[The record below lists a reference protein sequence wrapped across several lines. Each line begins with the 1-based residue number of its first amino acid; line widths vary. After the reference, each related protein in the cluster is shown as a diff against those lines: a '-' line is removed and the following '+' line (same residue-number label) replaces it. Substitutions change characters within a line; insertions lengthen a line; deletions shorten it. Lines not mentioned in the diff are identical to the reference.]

1 MTIFLQTLKAQ
12 HFLDNIHIT
21 IAQIGS
27 RKISGADDYSSQSWG
42 IFAPN
47 LTIYGFEADA
57 DECKRMNQNLKE
69 RNIRHQEKHIPIALS
84 NTQGKSQLY
93 VTKDK
98 ACSSLYEPNHSYVSR
113 FRSSLPEFLTLD
125 YVSEIET
132 TTLDSF
138 CASEL
143 IDTIDF
149 LQVDVQGAELNIF
162 QGAQQIIKNSTLAI
176 QTEVEFAPIY
186 KNQPLFADVD
196 NHLRQQGF
204 FLQGFKGLHCISKKS
219 FPVEIKAGVP
229 QYLAAQMLWG
239 DAFYFQDL
247 IGQSSPVS
255 PEKLLK
261 QACIADILY
270 FPDYALELLEYL
282 TVNYGSNPQYNFTEV
297 INIGLSI
304 LKGNTSNNMA
314 ELTIPQP
321 NIPNQ
326 GSAAQHKLKI
336 GYVSPDF
343 KRHPVGKF
351 IAPIIKHHDRQKFE
365 IYCYGEIRK
374 VDEITEEI
382 QSSCDHWRSTL
393 GLTDAEVI
401 EQIKQDQIDILIDLA
416 GHTEDNRLPIFFSK
430 PAPIQASYLGYFAT
444 TGIPTIDYWIT
455 DHHLHPVDTEEKTS
469 ETIWRLPR
477 CYVAYQPSPEAL
489 EVNPLPALSSE
500 YITFGCLNNFSKLN
514 PFLLSLW
521 AKILQALPQS
531 RLILKSHYHNLDD
544 TEEKQSVELFLQEQG
559 LNLEQVELIDSPT
572 LAEDYFALY
581 HRIDIHLD
589 TFPYNGCT
597 TTCDALWMGVPVLT
611 LAGDRKIQRMGNS
624 LLQAIGLGDWIAHS
638 PEEYVNKA
646 ITFAQDLEA
655 IASLRTS
662 LRERFQ
668 HSELGDIQ
676 GLTLALEACFQSLVN
691 STLAA
696 QVDRFEDEFDNP
708 HENLNKIALPIP
720 PKITSAISDT
730 SIIDLLKKARADD
743 FSARF
748 REIIS
753 DPLNLVIKRDTRA
766 GIVDGNFVYLHNGI
780 KVPFKGQDAYY
791 GDFSSILV
799 MNRGVHE
806 PLEEFVFQQVLKR
819 LSVAPNMLELGAYW
833 GHYSMWLKILHPNAT
848 VILVEPESQNIKVGK
863 KNFKLNGIEGQF
875 LQNFVGKGYFSVDKY
890 LRDNYIKKLSILH
903 SDIQGY
909 EVEMLSDCSFSL
921 SNANIDYL
929 FISTHSQDL
938 HYEVIQKLKHFSYR
952 VEVSSDFD
960 QTTSYDGFIFASSP
974 LVSPVFTNFTPMS
987 RLEIIKSSPENLI
1000 DYLNALRNVETQS
1013 PLNYYSQYVQKNC
1026 PQMTSEDC
1034 DQLLAFADN
1043 TNWNQPTTLREWNNV
1058 AVIMLI
1064 EAEETQDIAFRKQLL
1079 NNAIAV
1085 LEQGKAHP
1093 LAAVHLALIY
1103 SLIGDYSKAYVLAY
1117 SVFVGI
1123 LDPAFRKTASNKG
1136 LVYLPSTARTLLNKA
1151 EYLEKILAAEN
1162 CYEQILFLCAEVLN
1176 LSQPYFYNAS
1186 GQDTLQL
1193 ISQSLATSPIV
1204 QLQLGIA
1211 RFCGQKWDGI
1221 FYLLKAHQIN
1231 PNYAPSI
1238 QALYLAYRNLPE
1250 AKAAEYWLQ
1259 QGVTHF
1265 NPNSPDVGEWI
1276 WTQARPENPFTYVPY
1291 DNLILTVEANL
1302 KSITTAVL
1310 LAQGDWFEAEM
1321 ELWRTQIRPDMTVID
1336 VGANVGVY
1344 TFSAAQRVGETGKV
1358 IAIEP
1363 FKACVNCLQETSRIN
1378 QLPWVKIYEAA
1389 ASDHC
1394 GSAKLSLHNASELNE
1409 VISDNS
1415 PNYDLANTVTI
1426 QCLTLDSLIETE
1438 NLTRVDWLKID
1449 AEGHEIKVL
1458 QGAERLLTE
1467 FKPNIIYENIAGA
1480 HGSNGAIMEYIQA
1493 KGYQVYSYR
1502 PYIQELVPVTDAN
1515 QLNSQLNLIA
1525 VYNPNK

>member
-84 NTQGKSQLY
+84 NIQGKSQLY
-93 VTKDK
+93 VTKEK
-98 ACSSLYEPNHSYVSR
+98 MCSSLYEPNHSYVSR
-113 FRSSLPEFLTLD
+113 FRNFLPEFLTLD

-196 NHLRQQGF
+196 SHLRQQGF
-204 FLQGFKGLHCISKKS
+204 FLQELKELVWISKKS
-219 FPVEIKAGVP
+219 FPGLGYNKTSLPPELKAGVP
-229 QYLAAQMLWG
+229 QHFSGQLLWG

-304 LKGNTSNNMA
+304 LRGNTSNNIT
-314 ELTIPQP
+314 ELTIPQS

-351 IAPIIKHHDRQKFE
+351 IAPIIKHHDHQKFE

-416 GHTEDNRLPIFFSK
+416 GHTDDNRLPIFFSK

-544 TEEKQSVELFLQEQG
+544 PEEKQSVELFLQEQG
-559 LNLEQVELIDSPT
+559 FNLEQVELIDSPT

-655 IASLRTS
+655 IAQLRTS

-668 HSELGDIQ
+668 KSQLGDIE
-676 GLTLALEACFQSLVN
+676 GLTLALENAYQQMWKKLE
-691 STLAA
+691 
-696 QVDRFEDEFDNP
+696 QE
-708 HENLNKIALPIP
+708 KI
-720 PKITSAISDT
+720 
-730 SIIDLLKKARADD
+730 
-743 FSARF
+743 
-748 REIIS
+748 
-753 DPLNLVIKRDTRA
+753 
-766 GIVDGNFVYLHNGI
+766 
-780 KVPFKGQDAYY
+780 Q
-791 GDFSSILV
+791 
-799 MNRGVHE
+799 
-806 PLEEFVFQQVLKR
+806 PLESGDQQISAMR
-819 LSVAPNMLELGAYW
+819 
-833 GHYSMWLKILHPNAT
+833 
-848 VILVEPESQNIKVGK
+848 SQ
-863 KNFKLNGIEGQF
+863 
-875 LQNFVGKGYFSVDKY
+875 
-890 LRDNYIKKLSILH
+890 
-903 SDIQGY
+903 
-909 EVEMLSDCSFSL
+909 
-921 SNANIDYL
+921 
-929 FISTHSQDL
+929 T
-938 HYEVIQKLKHFSYR
+938 
-952 VEVSSDFD
+952 
-960 QTTSYDGFIFASSP
+960 
-974 LVSPVFTNFTPMS
+974 
-987 RLEIIKSSPENLI
+987 
-1000 DYLNALRNVETQS
+1000 ETQS

-1026 PQMTSEDC
+1026 PQMTSEAC

-1310 LAQGDWFEAEM
+1310 LAQKDWFEAEM

-1389 ASDHC
+1389 ASDYC

-1480 HGSNGAIMEYIQA
+1480 HGSNGAIMQYIQA

>member
-27 RKISGADDYSSQSWG
+27 RKSSEADDYSSQSWG

-84 NTQGKSQLY
+84 NIQGKSQLY
-93 VTKDK
+93 VTKEK
-98 ACSSLYEPNHSYVSR
+98 MCSSLYEPNHSYVSR
-113 FRSSLPEFLTLD
+113 FRNFLPEFLTLD

-196 NHLRQQGF
+196 SHLRQQGF

-219 FPVEIKAGVP
+219 FPVEIKAGIP
-229 QYLAAQMLWG
+229 QYLSGQLLWS

-247 IGQSSPVS
+247 LSQPSSVS

-304 LKGNTSNNMA
+304 LRGNTSNNIA
-314 ELTIPQP
+314 ELTIPQS

-343 KRHPVGKF
+343 KLHPVGKF
-351 IAPIIKHHDRQKFE
+351 IAPIIKHHDHQKFE
-365 IYCYGEIRK
+365 IYCYGEIKK

-416 GHTEDNRLPIFFSK
+416 GHTDDNRLPIFFSK

-455 DHHLHPVDTEEKTS
+455 DHHLHPVDTEEKTR

-544 TEEKQSVELFLQEQG
+544 PEEKQSVELFLQEQG
-559 LNLEQVELIDSPT
+559 FNLEQVELIDSPT

-655 IASLRTS
+655 IAQLRTS

-668 HSELGDIQ
+668 KSQLGDIE
-676 GLTLALEACFQSLVN
+676 GLTLALENAYQQMWKKLE
-691 STLAA
+691 
-696 QVDRFEDEFDNP
+696 QE
-708 HENLNKIALPIP
+708 KI
-720 PKITSAISDT
+720 
-730 SIIDLLKKARADD
+730 
-743 FSARF
+743 
-748 REIIS
+748 
-753 DPLNLVIKRDTRA
+753 
-766 GIVDGNFVYLHNGI
+766 
-780 KVPFKGQDAYY
+780 Q
-791 GDFSSILV
+791 
-799 MNRGVHE
+799 
-806 PLEEFVFQQVLKR
+806 PLESGDQQISAMR
-819 LSVAPNMLELGAYW
+819 
-833 GHYSMWLKILHPNAT
+833 
-848 VILVEPESQNIKVGK
+848 SQ
-863 KNFKLNGIEGQF
+863 
-875 LQNFVGKGYFSVDKY
+875 
-890 LRDNYIKKLSILH
+890 
-903 SDIQGY
+903 
-909 EVEMLSDCSFSL
+909 
-921 SNANIDYL
+921 
-929 FISTHSQDL
+929 T
-938 HYEVIQKLKHFSYR
+938 
-952 VEVSSDFD
+952 
-960 QTTSYDGFIFASSP
+960 
-974 LVSPVFTNFTPMS
+974 
-987 RLEIIKSSPENLI
+987 
-1000 DYLNALRNVETQS
+1000 ETQS

-1310 LAQGDWFEAEM
+1310 LAQKDWFEAEM

-1415 PNYDLANTVTI
+1415 PSSDSANTVTI

>member
-27 RKISGADDYSSQSWG
+27 RKLSGADDYSSQSWG

-93 VTKDK
+93 VTKEK
-98 ACSSLYEPNHSYVSR
+98 MCSSLYEPNHSYVSR
-113 FRSSLPEFLTLD
+113 FTNFLPEFLTLD

-196 NHLRQQGF
+196 SHLRQQGF
-204 FLQGFKGLHCISKKS
+204 FLQELKELVWISKKS
-219 FPVEIKAGVP
+219 FPGLGYNKSSLPPELKAGVP
-229 QYLAAQMLWG
+229 QHFSGQLLWS

-247 IGQSSPVS
+247 LSQPSPVS

-304 LKGNTSNNMA
+304 LRGNTSNNIT
-314 ELTIPQP
+314 ELTIPQS

-351 IAPIIKHHDRQKFE
+351 IAPIIKHHDHQKFE

-401 EQIKQDQIDILIDLA
+401 EQIKQDRIDILIDLA
-416 GHTEDNRLPIFFSK
+416 GHTDDNRLPIFFSK

-544 TEEKQSVELFLQEQG
+544 PEEKQSVELFLQEQG
-559 LNLEQVELIDSPT
+559 FNLEQVELIDSPT

-624 LLQAIGLGDWIAHS
+624 LLQAIGLEDWIAHS

-655 IASLRTS
+655 IAQLRTS

-668 HSELGDIQ
+668 KSQLGDIE
-676 GLTLALEACFQSLVN
+676 GLTLALENAYQQMWKKLE
-691 STLAA
+691 
-696 QVDRFEDEFDNP
+696 QE
-708 HENLNKIALPIP
+708 KI
-720 PKITSAISDT
+720 
-730 SIIDLLKKARADD
+730 
-743 FSARF
+743 
-748 REIIS
+748 
-753 DPLNLVIKRDTRA
+753 
-766 GIVDGNFVYLHNGI
+766 
-780 KVPFKGQDAYY
+780 Q
-791 GDFSSILV
+791 
-799 MNRGVHE
+799 
-806 PLEEFVFQQVLKR
+806 PLESGDQQISAMR
-819 LSVAPNMLELGAYW
+819 
-833 GHYSMWLKILHPNAT
+833 
-848 VILVEPESQNIKVGK
+848 SQ
-863 KNFKLNGIEGQF
+863 
-875 LQNFVGKGYFSVDKY
+875 
-890 LRDNYIKKLSILH
+890 
-903 SDIQGY
+903 
-909 EVEMLSDCSFSL
+909 
-921 SNANIDYL
+921 
-929 FISTHSQDL
+929 T
-938 HYEVIQKLKHFSYR
+938 
-952 VEVSSDFD
+952 
-960 QTTSYDGFIFASSP
+960 
-974 LVSPVFTNFTPMS
+974 
-987 RLEIIKSSPENLI
+987 
-1000 DYLNALRNVETQS
+1000 ETQS

-1026 PQMTSEDC
+1026 PQMTSEAC

-1276 WTQARPENPFTYVPY
+1276 WTQVKPENPFTYVPY

-1389 ASDHC
+1389 ASDYC

>member
-69 RNIRHQEKHIPIALS
+69 RNISHQEKHIPIALS

-98 ACSSLYEPNHSYVSR
+98 ACSSLYEPNGNYASR
-113 FRSSLPEFLTLD
+113 FRSPLPEFLTLD
-125 YVSEIET
+125 YISEIET

-143 IDTIDF
+143 VDSIDF

-196 NHLRQQGF
+196 SHLRQQGF
-204 FLQGFKGLHCISKKS
+204 FLQELKELVWMSKKS
-219 FPVEIKAGVP
+219 FPGLGYNKTSLPPELKAGVP
-229 QYLAAQMLWG
+229 QHFSGQPLWG

-247 IGQSSPVS
+247 LSQPSPVS

-282 TVNYGSNPQYNFTEV
+282 TLNYGSNPQYNFTEV

-314 ELTIPQP
+314 ELTIPQS

-351 IAPIIKHHDRQKFE
+351 IAPIIKHHDHQKFE
-365 IYCYGEIRK
+365 IYCYGEIQK

-382 QSSCDHWRSTL
+382 KASCDHWRSTL

-416 GHTEDNRLPIFFSK
+416 GHTDDNRLPIFFSK

-455 DHHLHPVDTEEKTS
+455 DHHLHPLDTEEKTS

-544 TEEKQSVELFLQEQG
+544 PEEKQSVELFLQEQG
-559 LNLEQVELIDSPT
+559 FNLEQVELIDSPT

-655 IASLRTS
+655 IAQLRTS

-668 HSELGDIQ
+668 KSQLGDIE
-676 GLTLALEACFQSLVN
+676 GLTLALENAYQQMWKKLE
-691 STLAA
+691 
-696 QVDRFEDEFDNP
+696 QE
-708 HENLNKIALPIP
+708 KI
-720 PKITSAISDT
+720 
-730 SIIDLLKKARADD
+730 
-743 FSARF
+743 
-748 REIIS
+748 
-753 DPLNLVIKRDTRA
+753 
-766 GIVDGNFVYLHNGI
+766 
-780 KVPFKGQDAYY
+780 Q
-791 GDFSSILV
+791 
-799 MNRGVHE
+799 
-806 PLEEFVFQQVLKR
+806 PLESGDQQISAMR
-819 LSVAPNMLELGAYW
+819 
-833 GHYSMWLKILHPNAT
+833 
-848 VILVEPESQNIKVGK
+848 SQ
-863 KNFKLNGIEGQF
+863 
-875 LQNFVGKGYFSVDKY
+875 
-890 LRDNYIKKLSILH
+890 
-903 SDIQGY
+903 
-909 EVEMLSDCSFSL
+909 
-921 SNANIDYL
+921 
-929 FISTHSQDL
+929 T
-938 HYEVIQKLKHFSYR
+938 
-952 VEVSSDFD
+952 
-960 QTTSYDGFIFASSP
+960 
-974 LVSPVFTNFTPMS
+974 
-987 RLEIIKSSPENLI
+987 
-1000 DYLNALRNVETQS
+1000 ETQS

-1026 PQMTSEDC
+1026 PQITSEDC

-1415 PNYDLANTVTI
+1415 PSSDSANTVTI

>member
-27 RKISGADDYSSQSWG
+27 RKLSGADDYSSQSWG

-69 RNIRHQEKHIPIALS
+69 RNIRHQEKHIPLALS

-93 VTKDK
+93 VTKEK
-98 ACSSLYEPNHSYVSR
+98 MCSSLYEPNHSYVSR
-113 FRSSLPEFLTLD
+113 FPNFLPEFLTLD
-125 YVSEIET
+125 YISEIET

-143 IDTIDF
+143 VDSIDF

-219 FPVEIKAGVP
+219 FPVEIKAGIP
-229 QYLAAQMLWG
+229 QYLSGQLLWS

-247 IGQSSPVS
+247 LSQPSSVS

-304 LKGNTSNNMA
+304 LRGNTSNNIA

-321 NIPNQ
+321 NIPKPA
-326 GSAAQHKLKI
+326 SAAQHKLKI

-544 TEEKQSVELFLQEQG
+544 PEEKQSVELFLQEQG
-559 LNLEQVELIDSPT
+559 FNLEQVELIDSPT

-655 IASLRTS
+655 IAQLRTS

-668 HSELGDIQ
+668 KSQLGDIE
-676 GLTLALEACFQSLVN
+676 GLTLALENAYQQMWKKLE
-691 STLAA
+691 
-696 QVDRFEDEFDNP
+696 QE
-708 HENLNKIALPIP
+708 KI
-720 PKITSAISDT
+720 
-730 SIIDLLKKARADD
+730 
-743 FSARF
+743 
-748 REIIS
+748 
-753 DPLNLVIKRDTRA
+753 
-766 GIVDGNFVYLHNGI
+766 
-780 KVPFKGQDAYY
+780 Q
-791 GDFSSILV
+791 
-799 MNRGVHE
+799 
-806 PLEEFVFQQVLKR
+806 PLESGDQQISAMR
-819 LSVAPNMLELGAYW
+819 
-833 GHYSMWLKILHPNAT
+833 
-848 VILVEPESQNIKVGK
+848 SQ
-863 KNFKLNGIEGQF
+863 
-875 LQNFVGKGYFSVDKY
+875 
-890 LRDNYIKKLSILH
+890 
-903 SDIQGY
+903 
-909 EVEMLSDCSFSL
+909 
-921 SNANIDYL
+921 
-929 FISTHSQDL
+929 T
-938 HYEVIQKLKHFSYR
+938 
-952 VEVSSDFD
+952 
-960 QTTSYDGFIFASSP
+960 
-974 LVSPVFTNFTPMS
+974 
-987 RLEIIKSSPENLI
+987 
-1000 DYLNALRNVETQS
+1000 ETQS

-1026 PQMTSEDC
+1026 PQMTSEAC

-1415 PNYDLANTVTI
+1415 PSSDSANTVTI

>member
-27 RKISGADDYSSQSWG
+27 RKLSGADDYSSQSWG

-93 VTKDK
+93 VTKEK
-98 ACSSLYEPNHSYVSR
+98 MCSSLYEPNHSYVSR
-113 FRSSLPEFLTLD
+113 FPNFLPEFLTLD
-125 YVSEIET
+125 YISEIET

-143 IDTIDF
+143 VDSIDF

-219 FPVEIKAGVP
+219 FPVEIKAGIP
-229 QYLAAQMLWG
+229 QYLSGQLLWS

-247 IGQSSPVS
+247 LSQPSSVS

-304 LKGNTSNNMA
+304 LRGNTSNNIT
-314 ELTIPQP
+314 ELTIPQS

-351 IAPIIKHHDRQKFE
+351 IAPIIKHHDHQKFE
-365 IYCYGEIRK
+365 IYCYGEIKK

-382 QSSCDHWRSTL
+382 KASCDHWRSTL

-416 GHTEDNRLPIFFSK
+416 GHTDDNRLPIFFSK

-544 TEEKQSVELFLQEQG
+544 PEEKQSVELFLQEQG
-559 LNLEQVELIDSPT
+559 FNLEQVELIDSPT

-624 LLQAIGLGDWIAHS
+624 LLQAIGLEDWIAHS

-655 IASLRTS
+655 IAQLRTS

-668 HSELGDIQ
+668 KSQLGDIE
-676 GLTLALEACFQSLVN
+676 GLTLALENAYQQMWKKLE
-691 STLAA
+691 
-696 QVDRFEDEFDNP
+696 QE
-708 HENLNKIALPIP
+708 KI
-720 PKITSAISDT
+720 
-730 SIIDLLKKARADD
+730 
-743 FSARF
+743 
-748 REIIS
+748 
-753 DPLNLVIKRDTRA
+753 
-766 GIVDGNFVYLHNGI
+766 
-780 KVPFKGQDAYY
+780 Q
-791 GDFSSILV
+791 
-799 MNRGVHE
+799 
-806 PLEEFVFQQVLKR
+806 PLESGDQQISAMR
-819 LSVAPNMLELGAYW
+819 
-833 GHYSMWLKILHPNAT
+833 
-848 VILVEPESQNIKVGK
+848 SQ
-863 KNFKLNGIEGQF
+863 
-875 LQNFVGKGYFSVDKY
+875 
-890 LRDNYIKKLSILH
+890 
-903 SDIQGY
+903 
-909 EVEMLSDCSFSL
+909 
-921 SNANIDYL
+921 
-929 FISTHSQDL
+929 T
-938 HYEVIQKLKHFSYR
+938 
-952 VEVSSDFD
+952 
-960 QTTSYDGFIFASSP
+960 
-974 LVSPVFTNFTPMS
+974 
-987 RLEIIKSSPENLI
+987 
-1000 DYLNALRNVETQS
+1000 ETQS

-1026 PQMTSEDC
+1026 PQMTSEAC

-1415 PNYDLANTVTI
+1415 PSSDSANTVTI

-1480 HGSNGAIMEYIQA
+1480 HGSNGAIMQYIQA

>member
-27 RKISGADDYSSQSWG
+27 RKLSGADDYSSQSWG

-93 VTKDK
+93 VTKEK
-98 ACSSLYEPNHSYVSR
+98 MCSSLYEPNHSYVSR
-113 FRSSLPEFLTLD
+113 FPNFLPEFLTLD
-125 YVSEIET
+125 YISEIET

-219 FPVEIKAGVP
+219 FPVEIKAGIP
-229 QYLAAQMLWG
+229 QYLSGQLLWS

-247 IGQSSPVS
+247 LSQPSSVS

-304 LKGNTSNNMA
+304 LRGNTSNNIT
-314 ELTIPQP
+314 ELTIPQS

-351 IAPIIKHHDRQKFE
+351 IAPIIKHHDHQKFE
-365 IYCYGEIRK
+365 IYCYGEIKK

-382 QSSCDHWRSTL
+382 KASCDHWRSTL

-416 GHTEDNRLPIFFSK
+416 GHTDDNRLPIFFSK

-544 TEEKQSVELFLQEQG
+544 PEEKQSVELFLQEQG
-559 LNLEQVELIDSPT
+559 FNLEQVELIDSPT

-655 IASLRTS
+655 IAQLRTS

-668 HSELGDIQ
+668 KSQLGDIE
-676 GLTLALEACFQSLVN
+676 GLTLALENAYQQMWKKLE
-691 STLAA
+691 
-696 QVDRFEDEFDNP
+696 QE
-708 HENLNKIALPIP
+708 KI
-720 PKITSAISDT
+720 
-730 SIIDLLKKARADD
+730 
-743 FSARF
+743 
-748 REIIS
+748 
-753 DPLNLVIKRDTRA
+753 
-766 GIVDGNFVYLHNGI
+766 
-780 KVPFKGQDAYY
+780 Q
-791 GDFSSILV
+791 
-799 MNRGVHE
+799 
-806 PLEEFVFQQVLKR
+806 PLESGDQQISAMR
-819 LSVAPNMLELGAYW
+819 
-833 GHYSMWLKILHPNAT
+833 
-848 VILVEPESQNIKVGK
+848 SQ
-863 KNFKLNGIEGQF
+863 
-875 LQNFVGKGYFSVDKY
+875 
-890 LRDNYIKKLSILH
+890 
-903 SDIQGY
+903 
-909 EVEMLSDCSFSL
+909 
-921 SNANIDYL
+921 
-929 FISTHSQDL
+929 T
-938 HYEVIQKLKHFSYR
+938 
-952 VEVSSDFD
+952 
-960 QTTSYDGFIFASSP
+960 
-974 LVSPVFTNFTPMS
+974 
-987 RLEIIKSSPENLI
+987 
-1000 DYLNALRNVETQS
+1000 ETQS

-1026 PQMTSEDC
+1026 PQMTSEAC

-1310 LAQGDWFEAEM
+1310 LAQKDWFEAEM

-1394 GSAKLSLHNASELNE
+1394 GSAKLSLHNTSELNE

>member
-27 RKISGADDYSSQSWG
+27 RKSSEADDYSSQSWG

-84 NTQGKSQLY
+84 NIQGKSQLY
-93 VTKDK
+93 VTKEK
-98 ACSSLYEPNHSYVSR
+98 MCSSLYEPNHSYVSR
-113 FRSSLPEFLTLD
+113 FRNFLPEFLTLD

-196 NHLRQQGF
+196 SHLRQQGF
-204 FLQGFKGLHCISKKS
+204 FLQELKELVWISKKS
-219 FPVEIKAGVP
+219 FPGLGYNKTSLPPELKAGVP
-229 QYLAAQMLWG
+229 QYFSGQLLWG

-304 LKGNTSNNMA
+304 LRGNTSNNIA
-314 ELTIPQP
+314 ELTIPQS

-343 KRHPVGKF
+343 KLHPVGKF
-351 IAPIIKHHDRQKFE
+351 IAPIIKHHDHQKFE
-365 IYCYGEIRK
+365 IYCYGEIKK

-416 GHTEDNRLPIFFSK
+416 GHTDDNRLPIFFSK

-455 DHHLHPVDTEEKTS
+455 DHHLHPVDTEEKTR

-544 TEEKQSVELFLQEQG
+544 PEEKQSVELFLQEQG
-559 LNLEQVELIDSPT
+559 FNLEQVELIDSPT

-655 IASLRTS
+655 IAQLRTS

-668 HSELGDIQ
+668 KSQLGDIE
-676 GLTLALEACFQSLVN
+676 GLTLALENAYQQMWKKLE
-691 STLAA
+691 
-696 QVDRFEDEFDNP
+696 QE
-708 HENLNKIALPIP
+708 KI
-720 PKITSAISDT
+720 
-730 SIIDLLKKARADD
+730 
-743 FSARF
+743 
-748 REIIS
+748 
-753 DPLNLVIKRDTRA
+753 
-766 GIVDGNFVYLHNGI
+766 
-780 KVPFKGQDAYY
+780 Q
-791 GDFSSILV
+791 
-799 MNRGVHE
+799 
-806 PLEEFVFQQVLKR
+806 PLESGDQQISAMR
-819 LSVAPNMLELGAYW
+819 
-833 GHYSMWLKILHPNAT
+833 
-848 VILVEPESQNIKVGK
+848 SQ
-863 KNFKLNGIEGQF
+863 
-875 LQNFVGKGYFSVDKY
+875 
-890 LRDNYIKKLSILH
+890 
-903 SDIQGY
+903 
-909 EVEMLSDCSFSL
+909 
-921 SNANIDYL
+921 
-929 FISTHSQDL
+929 T
-938 HYEVIQKLKHFSYR
+938 
-952 VEVSSDFD
+952 
-960 QTTSYDGFIFASSP
+960 
-974 LVSPVFTNFTPMS
+974 
-987 RLEIIKSSPENLI
+987 
-1000 DYLNALRNVETQS
+1000 ETQS

-1310 LAQGDWFEAEM
+1310 LAQKDWFEAEM

-1415 PNYDLANTVTI
+1415 PSSDSANTVTI

>member
-27 RKISGADDYSSQSWG
+27 RKSSEADDYSSQSWG

-84 NTQGKSQLY
+84 NIQGKSQLY
-93 VTKDK
+93 VTKEK
-98 ACSSLYEPNHSYVSR
+98 MCSSLYEPNHSYVSR
-113 FRSSLPEFLTLD
+113 FPNFLPEFLTLD

-219 FPVEIKAGVP
+219 FPVEIKAGIP
-229 QYLAAQMLWG
+229 QYLSGQLLWS

-247 IGQSSPVS
+247 LSQPSSVS

-304 LKGNTSNNMA
+304 LRGNTSNNIA
-314 ELTIPQP
+314 ELTIPQS

-343 KRHPVGKF
+343 KLHPVGKF
-351 IAPIIKHHDRQKFE
+351 IAPIIKHHDHQKFE
-365 IYCYGEIRK
+365 IYCYGEIKK

-416 GHTEDNRLPIFFSK
+416 GHTDDNRLPIFFSK

-455 DHHLHPVDTEEKTS
+455 DHHLHPVDTEEKTR

-544 TEEKQSVELFLQEQG
+544 PEEKQSVELFLQEQG
-559 LNLEQVELIDSPT
+559 FNLEQVELIDSPT

-655 IASLRTS
+655 IAQLRTS

-668 HSELGDIQ
+668 KSQLGDIE
-676 GLTLALEACFQSLVN
+676 GLTLALENAYQQMWKKLE
-691 STLAA
+691 
-696 QVDRFEDEFDNP
+696 QE
-708 HENLNKIALPIP
+708 KI
-720 PKITSAISDT
+720 
-730 SIIDLLKKARADD
+730 
-743 FSARF
+743 
-748 REIIS
+748 
-753 DPLNLVIKRDTRA
+753 
-766 GIVDGNFVYLHNGI
+766 
-780 KVPFKGQDAYY
+780 Q
-791 GDFSSILV
+791 
-799 MNRGVHE
+799 
-806 PLEEFVFQQVLKR
+806 PLESGDQQISAMR
-819 LSVAPNMLELGAYW
+819 
-833 GHYSMWLKILHPNAT
+833 
-848 VILVEPESQNIKVGK
+848 SQ
-863 KNFKLNGIEGQF
+863 
-875 LQNFVGKGYFSVDKY
+875 
-890 LRDNYIKKLSILH
+890 
-903 SDIQGY
+903 
-909 EVEMLSDCSFSL
+909 
-921 SNANIDYL
+921 
-929 FISTHSQDL
+929 T
-938 HYEVIQKLKHFSYR
+938 
-952 VEVSSDFD
+952 
-960 QTTSYDGFIFASSP
+960 
-974 LVSPVFTNFTPMS
+974 
-987 RLEIIKSSPENLI
+987 
-1000 DYLNALRNVETQS
+1000 ETQS

-1310 LAQGDWFEAEM
+1310 LAQKDWFEAEM

-1415 PNYDLANTVTI
+1415 PSSDSANTVTI

>member
-27 RKISGADDYSSQSWG
+27 RKSSEADDYSSQSWG

-84 NTQGKSQLY
+84 NIQGKSQLY
-93 VTKDK
+93 VTKEK
-98 ACSSLYEPNHSYVSR
+98 MCSSLYEPNHSYVSR
-113 FRSSLPEFLTLD
+113 FRNFLPEFLTLD

-196 NHLRQQGF
+196 SHLRQQGF
-204 FLQGFKGLHCISKKS
+204 FLQELKELVWISKKS
-219 FPVEIKAGVP
+219 FPGLGYNKTSLPPELKAGVP
-229 QYLAAQMLWG
+229 QHFSGQLLWG

-304 LKGNTSNNMA
+304 LRGNTSNNIT
-314 ELTIPQP
+314 ELTIPQS

-351 IAPIIKHHDRQKFE
+351 IAPIIKHHDHQKFE
-365 IYCYGEIRK
+365 IYCYGEIKK

-382 QSSCDHWRSTL
+382 KASCDHWRSTL

-416 GHTEDNRLPIFFSK
+416 GHTDDNRLPIFFSK

-544 TEEKQSVELFLQEQG
+544 PEEKQSVELFLQEQG
-559 LNLEQVELIDSPT
+559 FNLEQVELIDSPT

-655 IASLRTS
+655 IAQLRTS

-668 HSELGDIQ
+668 KSQLGDIE
-676 GLTLALEACFQSLVN
+676 GLTLALENAYQQMWKKLE
-691 STLAA
+691 
-696 QVDRFEDEFDNP
+696 QE
-708 HENLNKIALPIP
+708 KI
-720 PKITSAISDT
+720 
-730 SIIDLLKKARADD
+730 
-743 FSARF
+743 
-748 REIIS
+748 
-753 DPLNLVIKRDTRA
+753 
-766 GIVDGNFVYLHNGI
+766 
-780 KVPFKGQDAYY
+780 Q
-791 GDFSSILV
+791 
-799 MNRGVHE
+799 
-806 PLEEFVFQQVLKR
+806 PLESGDQQISAMR
-819 LSVAPNMLELGAYW
+819 
-833 GHYSMWLKILHPNAT
+833 
-848 VILVEPESQNIKVGK
+848 SQ
-863 KNFKLNGIEGQF
+863 
-875 LQNFVGKGYFSVDKY
+875 
-890 LRDNYIKKLSILH
+890 
-903 SDIQGY
+903 
-909 EVEMLSDCSFSL
+909 
-921 SNANIDYL
+921 
-929 FISTHSQDL
+929 T
-938 HYEVIQKLKHFSYR
+938 
-952 VEVSSDFD
+952 
-960 QTTSYDGFIFASSP
+960 
-974 LVSPVFTNFTPMS
+974 
-987 RLEIIKSSPENLI
+987 
-1000 DYLNALRNVETQS
+1000 ETQS

-1026 PQMTSEDC
+1026 PQMTSEAC

-1310 LAQGDWFEAEM
+1310 LAQKDWFEAEM

-1389 ASDHC
+1389 ASDYC

>member
-84 NTQGKSQLY
+84 NIQGKSQLY
-93 VTKDK
+93 VTKEK
-98 ACSSLYEPNHSYVSR
+98 MCSSLYEPNHSYVSR
-113 FRSSLPEFLTLD
+113 FRNFLPEFLTLD

-219 FPVEIKAGVP
+219 FPVEIKAGIP
-229 QYLAAQMLWG
+229 QYLSGQLLWS

-247 IGQSSPVS
+247 LSQSSSVS

-304 LKGNTSNNMA
+304 LRGNTSNNIT
-314 ELTIPQP
+314 ELTIPQS

-351 IAPIIKHHDRQKFE
+351 IAPIIKHHDHQKFE
-365 IYCYGEIRK
+365 IYCYGEIQK

-393 GLTDAEVI
+393 GLTDEQVI
-401 EQIKQDQIDILIDLA
+401 EQIKQDRIDILIDLA
-416 GHTEDNRLPIFFSK
+416 GHTDDNRLPIFFSK

-455 DHHLHPVDTEEKTS
+455 DHHLHPLDTEEKTS

-559 LNLEQVELIDSPT
+559 FNLEQVELIDSPT
-572 LAEDYFALY
+572 LAEDYFTLY

-624 LLQAIGLGDWIAHS
+624 LLQAIGLEDWIAHS

-655 IASLRTS
+655 IAQLRTS

-668 HSELGDIQ
+668 KSQLGDIE
-676 GLTLALEACFQSLVN
+676 GLTLALENAYQQMWKKLE
-691 STLAA
+691 
-696 QVDRFEDEFDNP
+696 QE
-708 HENLNKIALPIP
+708 KI
-720 PKITSAISDT
+720 
-730 SIIDLLKKARADD
+730 
-743 FSARF
+743 
-748 REIIS
+748 
-753 DPLNLVIKRDTRA
+753 
-766 GIVDGNFVYLHNGI
+766 
-780 KVPFKGQDAYY
+780 Q
-791 GDFSSILV
+791 
-799 MNRGVHE
+799 
-806 PLEEFVFQQVLKR
+806 PLESGDQQISAMR
-819 LSVAPNMLELGAYW
+819 
-833 GHYSMWLKILHPNAT
+833 
-848 VILVEPESQNIKVGK
+848 SQ
-863 KNFKLNGIEGQF
+863 
-875 LQNFVGKGYFSVDKY
+875 
-890 LRDNYIKKLSILH
+890 
-903 SDIQGY
+903 
-909 EVEMLSDCSFSL
+909 
-921 SNANIDYL
+921 
-929 FISTHSQDL
+929 T
-938 HYEVIQKLKHFSYR
+938 
-952 VEVSSDFD
+952 
-960 QTTSYDGFIFASSP
+960 
-974 LVSPVFTNFTPMS
+974 
-987 RLEIIKSSPENLI
+987 
-1000 DYLNALRNVETQS
+1000 ETQS

-1026 PQMTSEDC
+1026 PQMTSEAC

-1310 LAQGDWFEAEM
+1310 LAQKDWFEAEM

-1415 PNYDLANTVTI
+1415 PSSDSANTVTI

>member
-27 RKISGADDYSSQSWG
+27 RKSSEADDYSSQSWG

-84 NTQGKSQLY
+84 NIQGKSQLY
-93 VTKDK
+93 VTKEK
-98 ACSSLYEPNHSYVSR
+98 MCSSLYEPNHSYVSR
-113 FRSSLPEFLTLD
+113 FRNFLPEFLTLD

-196 NHLRQQGF
+196 SHLRQQGF
-204 FLQGFKGLHCISKKS
+204 FLQELKELVWISKKS
-219 FPVEIKAGVP
+219 FPGLGYNKTSLPPELKAGVP
-229 QYLAAQMLWG
+229 QYFSGQLLWG

-304 LKGNTSNNMA
+304 LRGNTSNNIT
-314 ELTIPQP
+314 ELTIPQS

-343 KRHPVGKF
+343 KLHPVGKF
-351 IAPIIKHHDRQKFE
+351 IAPIIKHHDHQKFE
-365 IYCYGEIRK
+365 IYCYGEIKK

-416 GHTEDNRLPIFFSK
+416 GHTDDNRLPIFFSK

-455 DHHLHPVDTEEKTS
+455 DHHLHPVDTEEKTR

-544 TEEKQSVELFLQEQG
+544 PEEKQSVELFLQEQG
-559 LNLEQVELIDSPT
+559 FNLEQVELIDSPT

-655 IASLRTS
+655 IAQLRTS

-668 HSELGDIQ
+668 KSQLGDIE
-676 GLTLALEACFQSLVN
+676 GLTLALENAYQQMWKKLE
-691 STLAA
+691 
-696 QVDRFEDEFDNP
+696 QE
-708 HENLNKIALPIP
+708 KI
-720 PKITSAISDT
+720 
-730 SIIDLLKKARADD
+730 
-743 FSARF
+743 
-748 REIIS
+748 
-753 DPLNLVIKRDTRA
+753 
-766 GIVDGNFVYLHNGI
+766 
-780 KVPFKGQDAYY
+780 Q
-791 GDFSSILV
+791 
-799 MNRGVHE
+799 
-806 PLEEFVFQQVLKR
+806 PLESGDQQISAMR
-819 LSVAPNMLELGAYW
+819 
-833 GHYSMWLKILHPNAT
+833 
-848 VILVEPESQNIKVGK
+848 SQ
-863 KNFKLNGIEGQF
+863 
-875 LQNFVGKGYFSVDKY
+875 
-890 LRDNYIKKLSILH
+890 
-903 SDIQGY
+903 
-909 EVEMLSDCSFSL
+909 
-921 SNANIDYL
+921 
-929 FISTHSQDL
+929 T
-938 HYEVIQKLKHFSYR
+938 
-952 VEVSSDFD
+952 
-960 QTTSYDGFIFASSP
+960 
-974 LVSPVFTNFTPMS
+974 
-987 RLEIIKSSPENLI
+987 
-1000 DYLNALRNVETQS
+1000 ETQS

-1310 LAQGDWFEAEM
+1310 LAQKDWFEAEM

-1415 PNYDLANTVTI
+1415 PSSDSANTVTI

>member
-1 MTIFLQTLKAQ
+1 MTIFLQTLKTQ
-12 HFLDNIHIT
+12 HFLDYLHIT

-27 RKISGADDYSSQSWG
+27 RKSSGADDYSSQSWG

-84 NTQGKSQLY
+84 NIQGKSQLY
-93 VTKDK
+93 VTKEK
-98 ACSSLYEPNHSYVSR
+98 MCSSLYEPNHSYVSR
-113 FRSSLPEFLTLD
+113 FRNFLPEFLTLD

-219 FPVEIKAGVP
+219 FPVEIKAGIP
-229 QYLAAQMLWG
+229 QYLSGQLLWS

-247 IGQSSPVS
+247 LSQPSPVS

-304 LKGNTSNNMA
+304 LRGNTSNNMA
-314 ELTIPQP
+314 ELTIPQS

-351 IAPIIKHHDRQKFE
+351 IAPIIKHHDHQKFE
-365 IYCYGEIRK
+365 IYCYGEIQK

-416 GHTEDNRLPIFFSK
+416 GHTDDNRLPIFFSK

-559 LNLEQVELIDSPT
+559 FNLEQVELIDSPT

-624 LLQAIGLGDWIAHS
+624 LLQAIGLEDWIAHS

-655 IASLRTS
+655 IAQLRTS

-668 HSELGDIQ
+668 KSQLGDIE
-676 GLTLALEACFQSLVN
+676 GLTLALENAYQQMWKKLE
-691 STLAA
+691 
-696 QVDRFEDEFDNP
+696 QE
-708 HENLNKIALPIP
+708 KI
-720 PKITSAISDT
+720 
-730 SIIDLLKKARADD
+730 
-743 FSARF
+743 
-748 REIIS
+748 
-753 DPLNLVIKRDTRA
+753 
-766 GIVDGNFVYLHNGI
+766 
-780 KVPFKGQDAYY
+780 Q
-791 GDFSSILV
+791 
-799 MNRGVHE
+799 
-806 PLEEFVFQQVLKR
+806 PLESGDQQISAMR
-819 LSVAPNMLELGAYW
+819 
-833 GHYSMWLKILHPNAT
+833 
-848 VILVEPESQNIKVGK
+848 SQ
-863 KNFKLNGIEGQF
+863 
-875 LQNFVGKGYFSVDKY
+875 
-890 LRDNYIKKLSILH
+890 
-903 SDIQGY
+903 
-909 EVEMLSDCSFSL
+909 
-921 SNANIDYL
+921 
-929 FISTHSQDL
+929 T
-938 HYEVIQKLKHFSYR
+938 
-952 VEVSSDFD
+952 
-960 QTTSYDGFIFASSP
+960 
-974 LVSPVFTNFTPMS
+974 
-987 RLEIIKSSPENLI
+987 
-1000 DYLNALRNVETQS
+1000 ETQS

-1026 PQMTSEDC
+1026 PQMTSEAC

>member
-69 RNIRHQEKHIPIALS
+69 RNISHQEKHIPIALS

-98 ACSSLYEPNHSYVSR
+98 ACSSLYEPNGNYASR
-113 FRSSLPEFLTLD
+113 FRSPLPEFLTLD
-125 YVSEIET
+125 YISEIET

-143 IDTIDF
+143 VDSIDF

-196 NHLRQQGF
+196 SHLRQQGF
-204 FLQGFKGLHCISKKS
+204 FLQELKELVWMSKKS
-219 FPVEIKAGVP
+219 FPGLGYNKTSLPPELKAGVP
-229 QYLAAQMLWG
+229 QHFSGQPLWG

-247 IGQSSPVS
+247 LSQPSPVS

-282 TVNYGSNPQYNFTEV
+282 TLNYGSNPQYNFTEV

-314 ELTIPQP
+314 ELTIPQS

-351 IAPIIKHHDRQKFE
+351 IAPIIKHHDHQKFE
-365 IYCYGEIRK
+365 IYCYGEIQK

-382 QSSCDHWRSTL
+382 KASCDHWRSTL

-416 GHTEDNRLPIFFSK
+416 GHTDDNRLPIFFSK

-455 DHHLHPVDTEEKTS
+455 DHHLHPLDTEEKTS

-544 TEEKQSVELFLQEQG
+544 PEEKQSVELFLQEQG
-559 LNLEQVELIDSPT
+559 FNLEQVELIDSPT

-624 LLQAIGLGDWIAHS
+624 LLQAISLGDWIAHS

-655 IASLRTS
+655 IAQLRTS

-668 HSELGDIQ
+668 KSQLGDIE
-676 GLTLALEACFQSLVN
+676 GLTLALENAYQQMWKKLE
-691 STLAA
+691 
-696 QVDRFEDEFDNP
+696 QE
-708 HENLNKIALPIP
+708 KI
-720 PKITSAISDT
+720 
-730 SIIDLLKKARADD
+730 
-743 FSARF
+743 
-748 REIIS
+748 
-753 DPLNLVIKRDTRA
+753 
-766 GIVDGNFVYLHNGI
+766 
-780 KVPFKGQDAYY
+780 Q
-791 GDFSSILV
+791 
-799 MNRGVHE
+799 
-806 PLEEFVFQQVLKR
+806 PLESGDQQISAMR
-819 LSVAPNMLELGAYW
+819 
-833 GHYSMWLKILHPNAT
+833 
-848 VILVEPESQNIKVGK
+848 SQ
-863 KNFKLNGIEGQF
+863 
-875 LQNFVGKGYFSVDKY
+875 
-890 LRDNYIKKLSILH
+890 
-903 SDIQGY
+903 
-909 EVEMLSDCSFSL
+909 
-921 SNANIDYL
+921 
-929 FISTHSQDL
+929 T
-938 HYEVIQKLKHFSYR
+938 
-952 VEVSSDFD
+952 
-960 QTTSYDGFIFASSP
+960 
-974 LVSPVFTNFTPMS
+974 
-987 RLEIIKSSPENLI
+987 
-1000 DYLNALRNVETQS
+1000 ETQS

-1026 PQMTSEDC
+1026 PQITSEDC

-1415 PNYDLANTVTI
+1415 PSSDSANTVTI

>member
-27 RKISGADDYSSQSWG
+27 RKLSGADDYSSQSWG

-93 VTKDK
+93 VTKEK
-98 ACSSLYEPNHSYVSR
+98 MCSSLYEPNHSYVSR
-113 FRSSLPEFLTLD
+113 FPNFLPEFLTLD

-143 IDTIDF
+143 VDSIDF

-219 FPVEIKAGVP
+219 FPVEIKAGIP
-229 QYLAAQMLWG
+229 QYLSGQLLWS

-247 IGQSSPVS
+247 LSQPSSVS

-304 LKGNTSNNMA
+304 LRGNTSNNVA
-314 ELTIPQP
+314 ELTIPQS

-351 IAPIIKHHDRQKFE
+351 IAPIIKHHDHQKFE
-365 IYCYGEIRK
+365 IYCYGEIKK

-382 QSSCDHWRSTL
+382 KASCDHWRSTL

-416 GHTEDNRLPIFFSK
+416 GHTDDNRLPIFFSK

-544 TEEKQSVELFLQEQG
+544 PEEKQSVELFLQEQG
-559 LNLEQVELIDSPT
+559 FNLEQVELIDSPT

-655 IASLRTS
+655 IAQLRTS

-668 HSELGDIQ
+668 KSQLGDIE
-676 GLTLALEACFQSLVN
+676 GLTLALENAYQQMWKKLE
-691 STLAA
+691 
-696 QVDRFEDEFDNP
+696 QE
-708 HENLNKIALPIP
+708 KI
-720 PKITSAISDT
+720 
-730 SIIDLLKKARADD
+730 
-743 FSARF
+743 
-748 REIIS
+748 
-753 DPLNLVIKRDTRA
+753 
-766 GIVDGNFVYLHNGI
+766 
-780 KVPFKGQDAYY
+780 Q
-791 GDFSSILV
+791 
-799 MNRGVHE
+799 
-806 PLEEFVFQQVLKR
+806 PLESGDQQISAMR
-819 LSVAPNMLELGAYW
+819 
-833 GHYSMWLKILHPNAT
+833 
-848 VILVEPESQNIKVGK
+848 SQ
-863 KNFKLNGIEGQF
+863 
-875 LQNFVGKGYFSVDKY
+875 
-890 LRDNYIKKLSILH
+890 
-903 SDIQGY
+903 
-909 EVEMLSDCSFSL
+909 
-921 SNANIDYL
+921 
-929 FISTHSQDL
+929 T
-938 HYEVIQKLKHFSYR
+938 
-952 VEVSSDFD
+952 
-960 QTTSYDGFIFASSP
+960 
-974 LVSPVFTNFTPMS
+974 
-987 RLEIIKSSPENLI
+987 
-1000 DYLNALRNVETQS
+1000 ETQS

-1026 PQMTSEDC
+1026 PQMTSEAC

>member
-69 RNIRHQEKHIPIALS
+69 RNIRHQEKHIPLALS

-93 VTKDK
+93 VTKEK
-98 ACSSLYEPNHSYVSR
+98 MCSSLYEPNHSYVSR
-113 FRSSLPEFLTLD
+113 FPNFLPEFLTLD

-196 NHLRQQGF
+196 SHLRQQGF

-219 FPVEIKAGVP
+219 FPVEIKAGIP
-229 QYLAAQMLWG
+229 QYLSGQLLWS

-247 IGQSSPVS
+247 LSQPSSVS

-304 LKGNTSNNMA
+304 LRGNTSNNIA
-314 ELTIPQP
+314 ELTIPQS

-343 KRHPVGKF
+343 KLHPVGKF
-351 IAPIIKHHDRQKFE
+351 IAPIIKHHDHQKFE
-365 IYCYGEIRK
+365 IYCYGEIKK

-544 TEEKQSVELFLQEQG
+544 PEEKQSVELFLQEQG
-559 LNLEQVELIDSPT
+559 FNLEQVELIDSPT

-655 IASLRTS
+655 IAQLRTS

-668 HSELGDIQ
+668 KSQLGDIE
-676 GLTLALEACFQSLVN
+676 GLTLALENAYQQMWKKLE
-691 STLAA
+691 
-696 QVDRFEDEFDNP
+696 QE
-708 HENLNKIALPIP
+708 KI
-720 PKITSAISDT
+720 
-730 SIIDLLKKARADD
+730 
-743 FSARF
+743 
-748 REIIS
+748 
-753 DPLNLVIKRDTRA
+753 
-766 GIVDGNFVYLHNGI
+766 
-780 KVPFKGQDAYY
+780 Q
-791 GDFSSILV
+791 
-799 MNRGVHE
+799 
-806 PLEEFVFQQVLKR
+806 PLESGDQQISAMR
-819 LSVAPNMLELGAYW
+819 
-833 GHYSMWLKILHPNAT
+833 
-848 VILVEPESQNIKVGK
+848 SQ
-863 KNFKLNGIEGQF
+863 
-875 LQNFVGKGYFSVDKY
+875 
-890 LRDNYIKKLSILH
+890 
-903 SDIQGY
+903 
-909 EVEMLSDCSFSL
+909 
-921 SNANIDYL
+921 
-929 FISTHSQDL
+929 T
-938 HYEVIQKLKHFSYR
+938 
-952 VEVSSDFD
+952 
-960 QTTSYDGFIFASSP
+960 
-974 LVSPVFTNFTPMS
+974 
-987 RLEIIKSSPENLI
+987 
-1000 DYLNALRNVETQS
+1000 ETQS

-1310 LAQGDWFEAEM
+1310 LAQKDWFEAEM

-1415 PNYDLANTVTI
+1415 PSSDSANTVTI

>member
-84 NTQGKSQLY
+84 NIQGKSQLY

-229 QYLAAQMLWG
+229 QYLAAQLLWG

-477 CYVAYQPSPEAL
+477 CYVAYQPSSEAL

-559 LNLEQVELIDSPT
+559 FNLEQVELIDSPT

-655 IASLRTS
+655 IAQLRTS

-668 HSELGDIQ
+668 KSQLGDIE
-676 GLTLALEACFQSLVN
+676 GLTLALENAYQQMWKKLE
-691 STLAA
+691 
-696 QVDRFEDEFDNP
+696 QE
-708 HENLNKIALPIP
+708 KI
-720 PKITSAISDT
+720 
-730 SIIDLLKKARADD
+730 
-743 FSARF
+743 
-748 REIIS
+748 
-753 DPLNLVIKRDTRA
+753 
-766 GIVDGNFVYLHNGI
+766 
-780 KVPFKGQDAYY
+780 Q
-791 GDFSSILV
+791 
-799 MNRGVHE
+799 
-806 PLEEFVFQQVLKR
+806 PLESGDQQISAMR
-819 LSVAPNMLELGAYW
+819 
-833 GHYSMWLKILHPNAT
+833 
-848 VILVEPESQNIKVGK
+848 SQ
-863 KNFKLNGIEGQF
+863 
-875 LQNFVGKGYFSVDKY
+875 
-890 LRDNYIKKLSILH
+890 
-903 SDIQGY
+903 
-909 EVEMLSDCSFSL
+909 
-921 SNANIDYL
+921 
-929 FISTHSQDL
+929 T
-938 HYEVIQKLKHFSYR
+938 
-952 VEVSSDFD
+952 
-960 QTTSYDGFIFASSP
+960 
-974 LVSPVFTNFTPMS
+974 
-987 RLEIIKSSPENLI
+987 
-1000 DYLNALRNVETQS
+1000 ETQS

-1026 PQMTSEDC
+1026 PQMTSEAC

-1151 EYLEKILAAEN
+1151 EYLEKILVAEN

-1310 LAQGDWFEAEM
+1310 LAQKDWFEAEM

-1415 PNYDLANTVTI
+1415 PSSDSANTVTI

-1480 HGSNGAIMEYIQA
+1480 HGSNGAIMQYIQA

>member
-93 VTKDK
+93 VTKEK
-98 ACSSLYEPNHSYVSR
+98 MCSSLYEPNHSYVSR
-113 FRSSLPEFLTLD
+113 FPNFLPEFLTLD
-125 YVSEIET
+125 YISEIET

-143 IDTIDF
+143 VDSIDF

-219 FPVEIKAGVP
+219 FPVEIKAGIP
-229 QYLAAQMLWG
+229 QYLSGQLLWS

-247 IGQSSPVS
+247 LSQPSSVS

-304 LKGNTSNNMA
+304 LRGNTSNNIT
-314 ELTIPQP
+314 ELTIPQS

-365 IYCYGEIRK
+365 IYCYGEIQK

-416 GHTEDNRLPIFFSK
+416 GHTDDNRLPIFFSK

-544 TEEKQSVELFLQEQG
+544 PEEKQSVELFLQEQG
-559 LNLEQVELIDSPT
+559 FNLEQVELIDSPT

-668 HSELGDIQ
+668 KSQLGDIE
-676 GLTLALEACFQSLVN
+676 GLTLALENAYQQMWKKLE
-691 STLAA
+691 
-696 QVDRFEDEFDNP
+696 QE
-708 HENLNKIALPIP
+708 KI
-720 PKITSAISDT
+720 
-730 SIIDLLKKARADD
+730 
-743 FSARF
+743 
-748 REIIS
+748 
-753 DPLNLVIKRDTRA
+753 
-766 GIVDGNFVYLHNGI
+766 
-780 KVPFKGQDAYY
+780 Q
-791 GDFSSILV
+791 
-799 MNRGVHE
+799 
-806 PLEEFVFQQVLKR
+806 PLESGDQQISAMR
-819 LSVAPNMLELGAYW
+819 
-833 GHYSMWLKILHPNAT
+833 
-848 VILVEPESQNIKVGK
+848 SQ
-863 KNFKLNGIEGQF
+863 
-875 LQNFVGKGYFSVDKY
+875 
-890 LRDNYIKKLSILH
+890 
-903 SDIQGY
+903 
-909 EVEMLSDCSFSL
+909 
-921 SNANIDYL
+921 
-929 FISTHSQDL
+929 T
-938 HYEVIQKLKHFSYR
+938 
-952 VEVSSDFD
+952 
-960 QTTSYDGFIFASSP
+960 
-974 LVSPVFTNFTPMS
+974 
-987 RLEIIKSSPENLI
+987 
-1000 DYLNALRNVETQS
+1000 ETQS

-1136 LVYLPSTARTLLNKA
+1136 LVYLPSTARTLLNKT

-1310 LAQGDWFEAEM
+1310 LAQKDWFEAEM

-1415 PNYDLANTVTI
+1415 PSSDSANTVTI

-1480 HGSNGAIMEYIQA
+1480 HGSNGAIMQYIQA

>member
-27 RKISGADDYSSQSWG
+27 RKSSEADDYSSQSWG

-84 NTQGKSQLY
+84 NIQGKSQLY
-93 VTKDK
+93 VTKEK
-98 ACSSLYEPNHSYVSR
+98 MCSSLYEPNHSYVSR
-113 FRSSLPEFLTLD
+113 FRNFLPEFLTLD

-204 FLQGFKGLHCISKKS
+204 FLQELKELVWMSKKS
-219 FPVEIKAGVP
+219 FPGLGYNKSSLPPELKAGVP
-229 QYLAAQMLWG
+229 QHFSGQLLWS

-247 IGQSSPVS
+247 LSQPSPVS

-304 LKGNTSNNMA
+304 LRGNTSNNMA
-314 ELTIPQP
+314 ELTIPQS

-351 IAPIIKHHDRQKFE
+351 IAPIIKHHDHQKFE

-401 EQIKQDQIDILIDLA
+401 EQIKQDRIDILIDLA
-416 GHTEDNRLPIFFSK
+416 GHTDDNRLPIFFSK

-544 TEEKQSVELFLQEQG
+544 PEEKQSVELFLQEQG
-559 LNLEQVELIDSPT
+559 FNLEQVELIDSPT

-646 ITFAQDLEA
+646 IAFAQDLEA
-655 IASLRTS
+655 IAQLRTS

-668 HSELGDIQ
+668 KSQLGDIE
-676 GLTLALEACFQSLVN
+676 GLTLALENAYQQMWKKLE
-691 STLAA
+691 
-696 QVDRFEDEFDNP
+696 QE
-708 HENLNKIALPIP
+708 KI
-720 PKITSAISDT
+720 
-730 SIIDLLKKARADD
+730 
-743 FSARF
+743 
-748 REIIS
+748 
-753 DPLNLVIKRDTRA
+753 
-766 GIVDGNFVYLHNGI
+766 
-780 KVPFKGQDAYY
+780 Q
-791 GDFSSILV
+791 
-799 MNRGVHE
+799 
-806 PLEEFVFQQVLKR
+806 PLESGDQQISAMR
-819 LSVAPNMLELGAYW
+819 
-833 GHYSMWLKILHPNAT
+833 
-848 VILVEPESQNIKVGK
+848 SQ
-863 KNFKLNGIEGQF
+863 
-875 LQNFVGKGYFSVDKY
+875 
-890 LRDNYIKKLSILH
+890 
-903 SDIQGY
+903 
-909 EVEMLSDCSFSL
+909 
-921 SNANIDYL
+921 
-929 FISTHSQDL
+929 T
-938 HYEVIQKLKHFSYR
+938 
-952 VEVSSDFD
+952 
-960 QTTSYDGFIFASSP
+960 
-974 LVSPVFTNFTPMS
+974 
-987 RLEIIKSSPENLI
+987 
-1000 DYLNALRNVETQS
+1000 ETQS

-1026 PQMTSEDC
+1026 PQMTSEAC

-1276 WTQARPENPFTYVPY
+1276 WTQVKPENPFTYVPY

-1310 LAQGDWFEAEM
+1310 LAQKDWFEAEM

>member
-27 RKISGADDYSSQSWG
+27 RKSSEADDYSSQSWG

-84 NTQGKSQLY
+84 NIQGKSQLY
-93 VTKDK
+93 VTKEK
-98 ACSSLYEPNHSYVSR
+98 MCSSLYEPNHSYVSR
-113 FRSSLPEFLTLD
+113 FRNFLPEFLTLD

-196 NHLRQQGF
+196 SHLRQQGF
-204 FLQGFKGLHCISKKS
+204 FLQELKELVWISKKS
-219 FPVEIKAGVP
+219 FPGLGYNKTSLPPELKAGVP
-229 QYLAAQMLWG
+229 QHFSGQLLWG

-304 LKGNTSNNMA
+304 LRGNTSNNIT
-314 ELTIPQP
+314 ELTIPQS

-351 IAPIIKHHDRQKFE
+351 IAPIIKHHDHQKFE
-365 IYCYGEIRK
+365 IYCYGEIQK

-416 GHTEDNRLPIFFSK
+416 GHTDDNRLPIFFSK

-544 TEEKQSVELFLQEQG
+544 PEEKQSVELFLQEQG
-559 LNLEQVELIDSPT
+559 FNLEQVELIDSPT

-655 IASLRTS
+655 IAQLRTS

-668 HSELGDIQ
+668 KSQLGDIE
-676 GLTLALEACFQSLVN
+676 GLTLALENAYQQMWKKLE
-691 STLAA
+691 
-696 QVDRFEDEFDNP
+696 QE
-708 HENLNKIALPIP
+708 KI
-720 PKITSAISDT
+720 
-730 SIIDLLKKARADD
+730 
-743 FSARF
+743 
-748 REIIS
+748 
-753 DPLNLVIKRDTRA
+753 
-766 GIVDGNFVYLHNGI
+766 
-780 KVPFKGQDAYY
+780 Q
-791 GDFSSILV
+791 
-799 MNRGVHE
+799 
-806 PLEEFVFQQVLKR
+806 PLESGDQQISAMR
-819 LSVAPNMLELGAYW
+819 
-833 GHYSMWLKILHPNAT
+833 
-848 VILVEPESQNIKVGK
+848 SQ
-863 KNFKLNGIEGQF
+863 
-875 LQNFVGKGYFSVDKY
+875 
-890 LRDNYIKKLSILH
+890 
-903 SDIQGY
+903 
-909 EVEMLSDCSFSL
+909 
-921 SNANIDYL
+921 
-929 FISTHSQDL
+929 T
-938 HYEVIQKLKHFSYR
+938 
-952 VEVSSDFD
+952 
-960 QTTSYDGFIFASSP
+960 
-974 LVSPVFTNFTPMS
+974 
-987 RLEIIKSSPENLI
+987 
-1000 DYLNALRNVETQS
+1000 ETQS

-1026 PQMTSEDC
+1026 PQMTSEAC

-1151 EYLEKILAAEN
+1151 EYLEKILVAEN

-1310 LAQGDWFEAEM
+1310 LAQKDWFEAEM

>member
-27 RKISGADDYSSQSWG
+27 RKSSEADDYSSQSWG

-93 VTKDK
+93 VTKEK
-98 ACSSLYEPNHSYVSR
+98 MCSSLYEPNHSYVSR
-113 FRSSLPEFLTLD
+113 FRNFLPEFLTLD

-143 IDTIDF
+143 VDSIDF

-219 FPVEIKAGVP
+219 FPVEIKAGIP
-229 QYLAAQMLWG
+229 QYLSGQLLWG

-247 IGQSSPVS
+247 LSQPSPVS

-304 LKGNTSNNMA
+304 LRGNTSNNMA
-314 ELTIPQP
+314 ELTIPQS

-351 IAPIIKHHDRQKFE
+351 IAPIIKHHDHQKFE
-365 IYCYGEIRK
+365 IYCYGEIKK

-393 GLTDAEVI
+393 GLTDEQVI

-416 GHTEDNRLPIFFSK
+416 GHTDDNRLPIFFSK

-655 IASLRTS
+655 IAQLRTS

-668 HSELGDIQ
+668 KSQLGDIE
-676 GLTLALEACFQSLVN
+676 GLTLALENAYQQMWKKLE
-691 STLAA
+691 
-696 QVDRFEDEFDNP
+696 QE
-708 HENLNKIALPIP
+708 KI
-720 PKITSAISDT
+720 
-730 SIIDLLKKARADD
+730 
-743 FSARF
+743 
-748 REIIS
+748 
-753 DPLNLVIKRDTRA
+753 
-766 GIVDGNFVYLHNGI
+766 
-780 KVPFKGQDAYY
+780 Q
-791 GDFSSILV
+791 
-799 MNRGVHE
+799 
-806 PLEEFVFQQVLKR
+806 PLESGDQQISAMR
-819 LSVAPNMLELGAYW
+819 
-833 GHYSMWLKILHPNAT
+833 
-848 VILVEPESQNIKVGK
+848 SQ
-863 KNFKLNGIEGQF
+863 
-875 LQNFVGKGYFSVDKY
+875 
-890 LRDNYIKKLSILH
+890 
-903 SDIQGY
+903 
-909 EVEMLSDCSFSL
+909 
-921 SNANIDYL
+921 
-929 FISTHSQDL
+929 T
-938 HYEVIQKLKHFSYR
+938 
-952 VEVSSDFD
+952 
-960 QTTSYDGFIFASSP
+960 
-974 LVSPVFTNFTPMS
+974 
-987 RLEIIKSSPENLI
+987 
-1000 DYLNALRNVETQS
+1000 ETQS

-1026 PQMTSEDC
+1026 PQMTSEAC

-1043 TNWNQPTTLREWNNV
+1043 TNWNQPTTLREWNSV

-1085 LEQGKAHP
+1085 LEQEKAHP

-1176 LSQPYFYNAS
+1176 LSQPSFYNAS

-1211 RFCGQKWDGI
+1211 LQVGIDHFYGQKGYGI

-1415 PNYDLANTVTI
+1415 PSSDSANTVTI

-1480 HGSNGAIMEYIQA
+1480 HGSNGAIMQYIQA

>member
-93 VTKDK
+93 VTKEK
-98 ACSSLYEPNHSYVSR
+98 ACSSLYEPNGNYASR

-125 YVSEIET
+125 YISEIET

-204 FLQGFKGLHCISKKS
+204 FLQELKELVWMSKKS
-219 FPVEIKAGVP
+219 FPGLGYNKTSLPPELKAGVP
-229 QYLAAQMLWG
+229 QHFSGQLLWS

-247 IGQSSPVS
+247 LSQPSPVS

-304 LKGNTSNNMA
+304 LRGNTSNNIT
-314 ELTIPQP
+314 ELTIPQS

-351 IAPIIKHHDRQKFE
+351 IAPIIKHHDHQKFE
-365 IYCYGEIRK
+365 IYCYGEIKK

-393 GLTDAEVI
+393 GLTDEQVI

-544 TEEKQSVELFLQEQG
+544 PEEKQSVELFLQEQG

-624 LLQAIGLGDWIAHS
+624 LLQAISLGDWIAHS

-655 IASLRTS
+655 IAQLRTS

-668 HSELGDIQ
+668 KSQLGDIE
-676 GLTLALEACFQSLVN
+676 GLTLALENAYQQMWKKLE
-691 STLAA
+691 
-696 QVDRFEDEFDNP
+696 QE
-708 HENLNKIALPIP
+708 KI
-720 PKITSAISDT
+720 
-730 SIIDLLKKARADD
+730 
-743 FSARF
+743 
-748 REIIS
+748 
-753 DPLNLVIKRDTRA
+753 
-766 GIVDGNFVYLHNGI
+766 
-780 KVPFKGQDAYY
+780 Q
-791 GDFSSILV
+791 
-799 MNRGVHE
+799 
-806 PLEEFVFQQVLKR
+806 PLESGDQQISAMR
-819 LSVAPNMLELGAYW
+819 
-833 GHYSMWLKILHPNAT
+833 
-848 VILVEPESQNIKVGK
+848 SQ
-863 KNFKLNGIEGQF
+863 
-875 LQNFVGKGYFSVDKY
+875 
-890 LRDNYIKKLSILH
+890 
-903 SDIQGY
+903 
-909 EVEMLSDCSFSL
+909 
-921 SNANIDYL
+921 
-929 FISTHSQDL
+929 T
-938 HYEVIQKLKHFSYR
+938 
-952 VEVSSDFD
+952 
-960 QTTSYDGFIFASSP
+960 
-974 LVSPVFTNFTPMS
+974 
-987 RLEIIKSSPENLI
+987 
-1000 DYLNALRNVETQS
+1000 ETQS

-1026 PQMTSEDC
+1026 PQITSEDC

-1321 ELWRTQIRPDMTVID
+1321 ELWRTQIRHDMTVID

-1415 PNYDLANTVTI
+1415 PSSDSANTVTI

>member
-27 RKISGADDYSSQSWG
+27 RKSSEADDYSSQSWG

-84 NTQGKSQLY
+84 NIQGKSQLY
-93 VTKDK
+93 VTKEK
-98 ACSSLYEPNHSYVSR
+98 MCSSLYEPNHSYVSR
-113 FRSSLPEFLTLD
+113 FRNFLPEFLTLD

-196 NHLRQQGF
+196 SHLRQQGF
-204 FLQGFKGLHCISKKS
+204 FLQELKELVWISKKS
-219 FPVEIKAGVP
+219 FPGLGYNKTSLPPELKAGVP
-229 QYLAAQMLWG
+229 QHFSGQLLWG

-304 LKGNTSNNMA
+304 LRGNTSNNIT
-314 ELTIPQP
+314 ELTIPQS

-351 IAPIIKHHDRQKFE
+351 IAPIIKHHDHQKFE
-365 IYCYGEIRK
+365 IYCYGEIKK

-382 QSSCDHWRSTL
+382 KASCDHWRSTL

-416 GHTEDNRLPIFFSK
+416 GHTDDNRLPIFFSK

-544 TEEKQSVELFLQEQG
+544 PEEKQSVELFLQEQG
-559 LNLEQVELIDSPT
+559 FNLEQVELIDSPT

-646 ITFAQDLEA
+646 ITFAQYLEA
-655 IASLRTS
+655 IAQLRTS

-668 HSELGDIQ
+668 KSQLGDIE
-676 GLTLALEACFQSLVN
+676 GLTLALENAYQQMWKKLE
-691 STLAA
+691 
-696 QVDRFEDEFDNP
+696 QE
-708 HENLNKIALPIP
+708 KI
-720 PKITSAISDT
+720 
-730 SIIDLLKKARADD
+730 
-743 FSARF
+743 
-748 REIIS
+748 
-753 DPLNLVIKRDTRA
+753 
-766 GIVDGNFVYLHNGI
+766 
-780 KVPFKGQDAYY
+780 Q
-791 GDFSSILV
+791 
-799 MNRGVHE
+799 
-806 PLEEFVFQQVLKR
+806 PLESGDQQISAMR
-819 LSVAPNMLELGAYW
+819 
-833 GHYSMWLKILHPNAT
+833 
-848 VILVEPESQNIKVGK
+848 SQ
-863 KNFKLNGIEGQF
+863 
-875 LQNFVGKGYFSVDKY
+875 
-890 LRDNYIKKLSILH
+890 
-903 SDIQGY
+903 
-909 EVEMLSDCSFSL
+909 
-921 SNANIDYL
+921 
-929 FISTHSQDL
+929 T
-938 HYEVIQKLKHFSYR
+938 
-952 VEVSSDFD
+952 
-960 QTTSYDGFIFASSP
+960 
-974 LVSPVFTNFTPMS
+974 
-987 RLEIIKSSPENLI
+987 
-1000 DYLNALRNVETQS
+1000 ETQS

-1026 PQMTSEDC
+1026 PQMTSEAC

-1250 AKAAEYWLQ
+1250 AKAAEHWLQ

-1310 LAQGDWFEAEM
+1310 LAQKDWFEAEM

-1415 PNYDLANTVTI
+1415 PNSDLANTVTI

-1449 AEGHEIKVL
+1449 AEGHEIQVL

>member
-93 VTKDK
+93 VTKEK
-98 ACSSLYEPNHSYVSR
+98 ACSSLYEPNGNYASR

-125 YVSEIET
+125 YISEIET

-204 FLQGFKGLHCISKKS
+204 FLQELKELVWMSKKS
-219 FPVEIKAGVP
+219 FPGLGYNKTSLPPELKAGVP
-229 QYLAAQMLWG
+229 QHFSGQLLWS

-247 IGQSSPVS
+247 LSQPSPVS

-304 LKGNTSNNMA
+304 LRGNTSNNIT
-314 ELTIPQP
+314 ELTIPQS

-351 IAPIIKHHDRQKFE
+351 IAPIIKHHDHQKFE
-365 IYCYGEIRK
+365 IYCYGEIKK

-393 GLTDAEVI
+393 GLTDEQVI

-416 GHTEDNRLPIFFSK
+416 GHTDDNRLPIFFSK

-544 TEEKQSVELFLQEQG
+544 PEEKQSVELFLQEQG

-655 IASLRTS
+655 IAQLRTS

-668 HSELGDIQ
+668 KSQLGDIE
-676 GLTLALEACFQSLVN
+676 GLTLALENAYQQMWKKLE
-691 STLAA
+691 
-696 QVDRFEDEFDNP
+696 QE
-708 HENLNKIALPIP
+708 KI
-720 PKITSAISDT
+720 
-730 SIIDLLKKARADD
+730 
-743 FSARF
+743 
-748 REIIS
+748 
-753 DPLNLVIKRDTRA
+753 
-766 GIVDGNFVYLHNGI
+766 
-780 KVPFKGQDAYY
+780 Q
-791 GDFSSILV
+791 
-799 MNRGVHE
+799 
-806 PLEEFVFQQVLKR
+806 PLESGDQQISAMR
-819 LSVAPNMLELGAYW
+819 
-833 GHYSMWLKILHPNAT
+833 
-848 VILVEPESQNIKVGK
+848 SQ
-863 KNFKLNGIEGQF
+863 
-875 LQNFVGKGYFSVDKY
+875 
-890 LRDNYIKKLSILH
+890 
-903 SDIQGY
+903 
-909 EVEMLSDCSFSL
+909 
-921 SNANIDYL
+921 
-929 FISTHSQDL
+929 T
-938 HYEVIQKLKHFSYR
+938 
-952 VEVSSDFD
+952 
-960 QTTSYDGFIFASSP
+960 
-974 LVSPVFTNFTPMS
+974 
-987 RLEIIKSSPENLI
+987 
-1000 DYLNALRNVETQS
+1000 ETQS

-1026 PQMTSEDC
+1026 PQITSEDC

-1321 ELWRTQIRPDMTVID
+1321 ELWRTQIRHDMTVID

-1415 PNYDLANTVTI
+1415 PSSDSANTVTI

>member
-27 RKISGADDYSSQSWG
+27 RKSSEADDYSSQSWG

-84 NTQGKSQLY
+84 NIQGKSQLY
-93 VTKDK
+93 VTKEK
-98 ACSSLYEPNHSYVSR
+98 MCSSLYEPNHSYVSR
-113 FRSSLPEFLTLD
+113 FRNFLPEFLTLD

-196 NHLRQQGF
+196 SHLRQQGF
-204 FLQGFKGLHCISKKS
+204 FLQELKELVWISKKS
-219 FPVEIKAGVP
+219 FPGLGYNKTSLPPELKAGVP
-229 QYLAAQMLWG
+229 QHFSGQLLWG

-304 LKGNTSNNMA
+304 LRGNTSNNIT
-314 ELTIPQP
+314 ELTIPQS

-351 IAPIIKHHDRQKFE
+351 IAPIIKHHDHQKFE
-365 IYCYGEIRK
+365 IYCYGEIKK

-382 QSSCDHWRSTL
+382 KASCDHWRSTL
-393 GLTDAEVI
+393 GLTDEQVI
-401 EQIKQDQIDILIDLA
+401 EQIKQDRIDILIDLA
-416 GHTEDNRLPIFFSK
+416 GHTDDNRLPIFFSK

-477 CYVAYQPSPEAL
+477 CYVAYQPSSEAL

-544 TEEKQSVELFLQEQG
+544 PEEKQSVELFLQEQG
-559 LNLEQVELIDSPT
+559 FNLEQVELIDSPT

-655 IASLRTS
+655 IAQLRTS

-668 HSELGDIQ
+668 KSQLGDIE
-676 GLTLALEACFQSLVN
+676 GLTLALENAYQQMWKKLE
-691 STLAA
+691 
-696 QVDRFEDEFDNP
+696 QE
-708 HENLNKIALPIP
+708 KI
-720 PKITSAISDT
+720 
-730 SIIDLLKKARADD
+730 
-743 FSARF
+743 
-748 REIIS
+748 
-753 DPLNLVIKRDTRA
+753 
-766 GIVDGNFVYLHNGI
+766 
-780 KVPFKGQDAYY
+780 Q
-791 GDFSSILV
+791 
-799 MNRGVHE
+799 
-806 PLEEFVFQQVLKR
+806 PLESGDQQISAMR
-819 LSVAPNMLELGAYW
+819 
-833 GHYSMWLKILHPNAT
+833 
-848 VILVEPESQNIKVGK
+848 SQ
-863 KNFKLNGIEGQF
+863 
-875 LQNFVGKGYFSVDKY
+875 
-890 LRDNYIKKLSILH
+890 
-903 SDIQGY
+903 
-909 EVEMLSDCSFSL
+909 
-921 SNANIDYL
+921 
-929 FISTHSQDL
+929 T
-938 HYEVIQKLKHFSYR
+938 
-952 VEVSSDFD
+952 
-960 QTTSYDGFIFASSP
+960 
-974 LVSPVFTNFTPMS
+974 
-987 RLEIIKSSPENLI
+987 
-1000 DYLNALRNVETQS
+1000 ETQS

-1026 PQMTSEDC
+1026 PQMTSEAC

-1151 EYLEKILAAEN
+1151 EYLEKILVAEN

-1276 WTQARPENPFTYVPY
+1276 WTQAKPENPFTYVPY

-1310 LAQGDWFEAEM
+1310 LAQKDWFEAEM

>member
-27 RKISGADDYSSQSWG
+27 RKLSGADDYSSQSWG

-93 VTKDK
+93 VTKEK
-98 ACSSLYEPNHSYVSR
+98 MCSSLYEPNHSYVSR
-113 FRSSLPEFLTLD
+113 FPNFLPEFLTLD

-143 IDTIDF
+143 VDSIDF

-196 NHLRQQGF
+196 SHLRQQGF

-219 FPVEIKAGVP
+219 FPVEIKAGIP
-229 QYLAAQMLWG
+229 QYLSGQLLWS

-247 IGQSSPVS
+247 LSQPSSVS

-304 LKGNTSNNMA
+304 LRGNTSNNIA
-314 ELTIPQP
+314 ELTIPQS

-351 IAPIIKHHDRQKFE
+351 IAPIIKHHDHQKFE
-365 IYCYGEIRK
+365 IYCYGEIKK

-382 QSSCDHWRSTL
+382 KASCDHWRSTL

-416 GHTEDNRLPIFFSK
+416 GHTDDNRLPIFFSK

-544 TEEKQSVELFLQEQG
+544 PEEKQSVELFLQEQG
-559 LNLEQVELIDSPT
+559 FNLEQVELIDSPT

-655 IASLRTS
+655 IAQLRTS

-668 HSELGDIQ
+668 KSQLGDIE
-676 GLTLALEACFQSLVN
+676 GLTLALENAYQQMWKKLE
-691 STLAA
+691 
-696 QVDRFEDEFDNP
+696 QE
-708 HENLNKIALPIP
+708 KI
-720 PKITSAISDT
+720 
-730 SIIDLLKKARADD
+730 
-743 FSARF
+743 
-748 REIIS
+748 
-753 DPLNLVIKRDTRA
+753 
-766 GIVDGNFVYLHNGI
+766 
-780 KVPFKGQDAYY
+780 Q
-791 GDFSSILV
+791 
-799 MNRGVHE
+799 
-806 PLEEFVFQQVLKR
+806 PLESGDQQISAMR
-819 LSVAPNMLELGAYW
+819 
-833 GHYSMWLKILHPNAT
+833 
-848 VILVEPESQNIKVGK
+848 SQ
-863 KNFKLNGIEGQF
+863 
-875 LQNFVGKGYFSVDKY
+875 
-890 LRDNYIKKLSILH
+890 
-903 SDIQGY
+903 
-909 EVEMLSDCSFSL
+909 
-921 SNANIDYL
+921 
-929 FISTHSQDL
+929 T
-938 HYEVIQKLKHFSYR
+938 
-952 VEVSSDFD
+952 
-960 QTTSYDGFIFASSP
+960 
-974 LVSPVFTNFTPMS
+974 
-987 RLEIIKSSPENLI
+987 
-1000 DYLNALRNVETQS
+1000 ETQS

-1026 PQMTSEDC
+1026 PQMTSEAC

-1409 VISDNS
+1409 VISYNS
-1415 PNYDLANTVTI
+1415 PSSDSANTVTI

>member
-27 RKISGADDYSSQSWG
+27 RKLSGADDYSSQSWG

-84 NTQGKSQLY
+84 NIQGKSQLY
-93 VTKDK
+93 VTKEK
-98 ACSSLYEPNHSYVSR
+98 MCSSLYEPNHSYVSR
-113 FRSSLPEFLTLD
+113 FPNFLPEFLTLD

-219 FPVEIKAGVP
+219 FPVEIKAGIP
-229 QYLAAQMLWG
+229 QYLSGQLLWS

-247 IGQSSPVS
+247 LSQPSSVS

-304 LKGNTSNNMA
+304 LRGNTSNNMA
-314 ELTIPQP
+314 ELTIPQS

-351 IAPIIKHHDRQKFE
+351 IAPIIKHHDHQKFE

-382 QSSCDHWRSTL
+382 KSSCDYWRSTL

-416 GHTEDNRLPIFFSK
+416 GHTDDNRLPIFFSK

-559 LNLEQVELIDSPT
+559 FNLEQVELIDSPT

-655 IASLRTS
+655 IAQLRTS

-668 HSELGDIQ
+668 KSQLGDIE
-676 GLTLALEACFQSLVN
+676 GLTLALENAYQQMWKKLE
-691 STLAA
+691 
-696 QVDRFEDEFDNP
+696 QE
-708 HENLNKIALPIP
+708 KI
-720 PKITSAISDT
+720 
-730 SIIDLLKKARADD
+730 
-743 FSARF
+743 
-748 REIIS
+748 
-753 DPLNLVIKRDTRA
+753 
-766 GIVDGNFVYLHNGI
+766 
-780 KVPFKGQDAYY
+780 Q
-791 GDFSSILV
+791 
-799 MNRGVHE
+799 
-806 PLEEFVFQQVLKR
+806 PLESGDQQISAMR
-819 LSVAPNMLELGAYW
+819 
-833 GHYSMWLKILHPNAT
+833 
-848 VILVEPESQNIKVGK
+848 SQ
-863 KNFKLNGIEGQF
+863 
-875 LQNFVGKGYFSVDKY
+875 
-890 LRDNYIKKLSILH
+890 
-903 SDIQGY
+903 
-909 EVEMLSDCSFSL
+909 
-921 SNANIDYL
+921 
-929 FISTHSQDL
+929 T
-938 HYEVIQKLKHFSYR
+938 
-952 VEVSSDFD
+952 
-960 QTTSYDGFIFASSP
+960 
-974 LVSPVFTNFTPMS
+974 
-987 RLEIIKSSPENLI
+987 
-1000 DYLNALRNVETQS
+1000 ETQS

-1026 PQMTSEDC
+1026 PQMTSEAC

-1310 LAQGDWFEAEM
+1310 LAQKDWFEAEM

-1389 ASDHC
+1389 ASDYC

>member
-27 RKISGADDYSSQSWG
+27 RKSSGADDYSSQSWG

-69 RNIRHQEKHIPIALS
+69 RKISHQEKHIPIALS
-84 NTQGKSQLY
+84 NIQGKSQLY
-93 VTKDK
+93 VTKEK
-98 ACSSLYEPNHSYVSR
+98 MCSSLYEPNHSYVSR

-143 IDTIDF
+143 VDSIDF

-204 FLQGFKGLHCISKKS
+204 FLQELKELVWMSKKS
-219 FPVEIKAGVP
+219 FPGLGYNKSSLPPELKAGVP
-229 QYLAAQMLWG
+229 QHFSGQLLWS

-247 IGQSSPVS
+247 LSQPSPVS

-304 LKGNTSNNMA
+304 LRGNTSNNIT
-314 ELTIPQP
+314 ELTIPQS

-365 IYCYGEIRK
+365 IYCYGEIQK

-416 GHTEDNRLPIFFSK
+416 GHTDDNRLPIFFSK

-544 TEEKQSVELFLQEQG
+544 PEEKQSVELFLQEQG
-559 LNLEQVELIDSPT
+559 FNLEQVELIDSPT

-624 LLQAIGLGDWIAHS
+624 LLQAIGLEDWIAHS

-655 IASLRTS
+655 IAQLRTS

-668 HSELGDIQ
+668 KSQLGDIE
-676 GLTLALEACFQSLVN
+676 GLTLALENAYQQMWKKLE
-691 STLAA
+691 
-696 QVDRFEDEFDNP
+696 QE
-708 HENLNKIALPIP
+708 KI
-720 PKITSAISDT
+720 
-730 SIIDLLKKARADD
+730 
-743 FSARF
+743 
-748 REIIS
+748 
-753 DPLNLVIKRDTRA
+753 
-766 GIVDGNFVYLHNGI
+766 
-780 KVPFKGQDAYY
+780 Q
-791 GDFSSILV
+791 
-799 MNRGVHE
+799 
-806 PLEEFVFQQVLKR
+806 PLESGDQQISAMR
-819 LSVAPNMLELGAYW
+819 
-833 GHYSMWLKILHPNAT
+833 
-848 VILVEPESQNIKVGK
+848 SQ
-863 KNFKLNGIEGQF
+863 
-875 LQNFVGKGYFSVDKY
+875 
-890 LRDNYIKKLSILH
+890 
-903 SDIQGY
+903 
-909 EVEMLSDCSFSL
+909 
-921 SNANIDYL
+921 
-929 FISTHSQDL
+929 T
-938 HYEVIQKLKHFSYR
+938 
-952 VEVSSDFD
+952 
-960 QTTSYDGFIFASSP
+960 
-974 LVSPVFTNFTPMS
+974 
-987 RLEIIKSSPENLI
+987 
-1000 DYLNALRNVETQS
+1000 ETQS

-1026 PQMTSEDC
+1026 PQMTSEAC

-1415 PNYDLANTVTI
+1415 PSSDSANTVTI

>member
-27 RKISGADDYSSQSWG
+27 RKLSGADDYSSQSWG

-93 VTKDK
+93 VTKEK
-98 ACSSLYEPNHSYVSR
+98 MCSSLYEPNHSYVSR
-113 FRSSLPEFLTLD
+113 FPNFLPEFLTLD

-219 FPVEIKAGVP
+219 FPVEIKAGIP
-229 QYLAAQMLWG
+229 QYLSGQLLWS

-247 IGQSSPVS
+247 LSQPSSVS

-304 LKGNTSNNMA
+304 LRGNTSNNIA
-314 ELTIPQP
+314 ELTIPQS

-401 EQIKQDQIDILIDLA
+401 EQIKQDRIDILIDLA

-544 TEEKQSVELFLQEQG
+544 PEEKQSVELFLQEQG
-559 LNLEQVELIDSPT
+559 FNLEQVELIDSPT

-624 LLQAIGLGDWIAHS
+624 LLQAIGLEDWIAHS

-655 IASLRTS
+655 IAQLRTS

-668 HSELGDIQ
+668 KSQLGDIE
-676 GLTLALEACFQSLVN
+676 GLTLALENAYQQMWKKLE
-691 STLAA
+691 
-696 QVDRFEDEFDNP
+696 QE
-708 HENLNKIALPIP
+708 KI
-720 PKITSAISDT
+720 
-730 SIIDLLKKARADD
+730 
-743 FSARF
+743 
-748 REIIS
+748 
-753 DPLNLVIKRDTRA
+753 
-766 GIVDGNFVYLHNGI
+766 
-780 KVPFKGQDAYY
+780 Q
-791 GDFSSILV
+791 
-799 MNRGVHE
+799 
-806 PLEEFVFQQVLKR
+806 PLESGDQQISAMR
-819 LSVAPNMLELGAYW
+819 
-833 GHYSMWLKILHPNAT
+833 
-848 VILVEPESQNIKVGK
+848 SQ
-863 KNFKLNGIEGQF
+863 
-875 LQNFVGKGYFSVDKY
+875 
-890 LRDNYIKKLSILH
+890 
-903 SDIQGY
+903 
-909 EVEMLSDCSFSL
+909 
-921 SNANIDYL
+921 
-929 FISTHSQDL
+929 T
-938 HYEVIQKLKHFSYR
+938 
-952 VEVSSDFD
+952 
-960 QTTSYDGFIFASSP
+960 
-974 LVSPVFTNFTPMS
+974 
-987 RLEIIKSSPENLI
+987 
-1000 DYLNALRNVETQS
+1000 ETQS

-1026 PQMTSEDC
+1026 PQMTSEAC

-1310 LAQGDWFEAEM
+1310 LAQKDWFEAEM

-1394 GSAKLSLHNASELNE
+1394 GSAKLSLHNTSELNE

-1480 HGSNGAIMEYIQA
+1480 HGSNGAIMQYIQA

>member
-93 VTKDK
+93 VTKEK
-98 ACSSLYEPNHSYVSR
+98 MCSSLYEPNHSYVSR
-113 FRSSLPEFLTLD
+113 FRNFLPEFLTLD

-219 FPVEIKAGVP
+219 FPVEIKSAIP
-229 QYLAAQMLWG
+229 QYLSGQLLWS

-247 IGQSSPVS
+247 IGQSSSVS

-304 LKGNTSNNMA
+304 LRGNTSNNIT
-314 ELTIPQP
+314 ELTIPQS

-351 IAPIIKHHDRQKFE
+351 IAPIIKHHDHQKFE
-365 IYCYGEIRK
+365 IYCYGEIQK

-393 GLTDAEVI
+393 VLTDEQVI
-401 EQIKQDQIDILIDLA
+401 EQIKQDRIDILIDLA
-416 GHTEDNRLPIFFSK
+416 GHTDDNRLPIFFSK

-455 DHHLHPVDTEEKTS
+455 DHHLHPLDTEEKTS

-544 TEEKQSVELFLQEQG
+544 PEEKQSVELFLQEQG
-559 LNLEQVELIDSPT
+559 FNLEQVELIDSPT

-624 LLQAIGLGDWIAHS
+624 LLQAIGLEDWIAHS

-655 IASLRTS
+655 IAQLRTS

-668 HSELGDIQ
+668 KSQLGDIE
-676 GLTLALEACFQSLVN
+676 GLTLALENAYQQMWKKLE
-691 STLAA
+691 
-696 QVDRFEDEFDNP
+696 QE
-708 HENLNKIALPIP
+708 KI
-720 PKITSAISDT
+720 
-730 SIIDLLKKARADD
+730 
-743 FSARF
+743 
-748 REIIS
+748 
-753 DPLNLVIKRDTRA
+753 
-766 GIVDGNFVYLHNGI
+766 
-780 KVPFKGQDAYY
+780 Q
-791 GDFSSILV
+791 
-799 MNRGVHE
+799 
-806 PLEEFVFQQVLKR
+806 PLESGDQQISAMR
-819 LSVAPNMLELGAYW
+819 
-833 GHYSMWLKILHPNAT
+833 
-848 VILVEPESQNIKVGK
+848 SQ
-863 KNFKLNGIEGQF
+863 
-875 LQNFVGKGYFSVDKY
+875 
-890 LRDNYIKKLSILH
+890 
-903 SDIQGY
+903 
-909 EVEMLSDCSFSL
+909 
-921 SNANIDYL
+921 
-929 FISTHSQDL
+929 T
-938 HYEVIQKLKHFSYR
+938 
-952 VEVSSDFD
+952 
-960 QTTSYDGFIFASSP
+960 
-974 LVSPVFTNFTPMS
+974 
-987 RLEIIKSSPENLI
+987 
-1000 DYLNALRNVETQS
+1000 ETQS

-1026 PQMTSEDC
+1026 PQMTSEAC

-1310 LAQGDWFEAEM
+1310 LAQKDWFEAEM

-1389 ASDHC
+1389 ASDYC

>member
-93 VTKDK
+93 VTKEK
-98 ACSSLYEPNHSYVSR
+98 MCSSLYEPNHSYVSR
-113 FRSSLPEFLTLD
+113 FRNFLPEFLTLD

-143 IDTIDF
+143 VDSIDF

-219 FPVEIKAGVP
+219 FPVEIKAGIP
-229 QYLAAQMLWG
+229 QYLSGQLLWS

-247 IGQSSPVS
+247 LSQPSSVS

-304 LKGNTSNNMA
+304 LRGNTSNNIT

-326 GSAAQHKLKI
+326 GSVAQHKLKI

-351 IAPIIKHHDRQKFE
+351 IAPIIKHHDHQKFE
-365 IYCYGEIRK
+365 IYCYGEIQK

-393 GLTDAEVI
+393 GLTDEQVI

-544 TEEKQSVELFLQEQG
+544 PEEKQSVELFLQEQG

-624 LLQAIGLGDWIAHS
+624 LLQAIGLGDWIAHT

-646 ITFAQDLEA
+646 ITFARDLDA
-655 IASLRTS
+655 IAKLRTS

-668 HSELGDIQ
+668 KSQLGDIE
-676 GLTLALEACFQSLVN
+676 GLTLALENAYQ
-691 STLAA
+691 
-696 QVDRFEDEFDNP
+696 QMW
-708 HENLNKIALPIP
+708 NKLEQE
-720 PKITSAISDT
+720 KI
-730 SIIDLLKKARADD
+730 
-743 FSARF
+743 
-748 REIIS
+748 
-753 DPLNLVIKRDTRA
+753 
-766 GIVDGNFVYLHNGI
+766 
-780 KVPFKGQDAYY
+780 Q
-791 GDFSSILV
+791 
-799 MNRGVHE
+799 
-806 PLEEFVFQQVLKR
+806 PLESGDQQISAMR
-819 LSVAPNMLELGAYW
+819 
-833 GHYSMWLKILHPNAT
+833 
-848 VILVEPESQNIKVGK
+848 SQ
-863 KNFKLNGIEGQF
+863 
-875 LQNFVGKGYFSVDKY
+875 
-890 LRDNYIKKLSILH
+890 
-903 SDIQGY
+903 
-909 EVEMLSDCSFSL
+909 
-921 SNANIDYL
+921 
-929 FISTHSQDL
+929 T
-938 HYEVIQKLKHFSYR
+938 
-952 VEVSSDFD
+952 
-960 QTTSYDGFIFASSP
+960 
-974 LVSPVFTNFTPMS
+974 
-987 RLEIIKSSPENLI
+987 
-1000 DYLNALRNVETQS
+1000 ETQS

-1026 PQMTSEDC
+1026 PQITSEDC

-1176 LSQPYFYNAS
+1176 LSQPSFYNAS

-1211 RFCGQKWDGI
+1211 LQVGIDHFYGQKGYGI

-1321 ELWRTQIRPDMTVID
+1321 ELWRTQIRHDMTVID

-1415 PNYDLANTVTI
+1415 PSSDSANTVTI

>member
-27 RKISGADDYSSQSWG
+27 RKSSEADDYSSQSWG

-84 NTQGKSQLY
+84 NIQGKSQLY
-93 VTKDK
+93 VTKEK
-98 ACSSLYEPNHSYVSR
+98 MCSSLYEPNHSYVSR
-113 FRSSLPEFLTLD
+113 FRNFLPEFLTLD

-196 NHLRQQGF
+196 SHLRQQGF
-204 FLQGFKGLHCISKKS
+204 FLQELKELVWISKKS
-219 FPVEIKAGVP
+219 FPGLGYNKTSLPPELKAGVP
-229 QYLAAQMLWG
+229 QHFSGQLLWG

-304 LKGNTSNNMA
+304 LRGNTSNNIT
-314 ELTIPQP
+314 ELTIPQS

-351 IAPIIKHHDRQKFE
+351 IAPIIKHHDHQKFE

-416 GHTEDNRLPIFFSK
+416 GHTDDNRLPIFFSK

-544 TEEKQSVELFLQEQG
+544 PEEKQSVELFLQEQG
-559 LNLEQVELIDSPT
+559 FNLEQVELIDSPT

-655 IASLRTS
+655 IAQLRTS

-668 HSELGDIQ
+668 KSQLGDIE
-676 GLTLALEACFQSLVN
+676 GLTLALENAYQQMWKKLE
-691 STLAA
+691 
-696 QVDRFEDEFDNP
+696 QE
-708 HENLNKIALPIP
+708 KI
-720 PKITSAISDT
+720 
-730 SIIDLLKKARADD
+730 
-743 FSARF
+743 
-748 REIIS
+748 
-753 DPLNLVIKRDTRA
+753 
-766 GIVDGNFVYLHNGI
+766 
-780 KVPFKGQDAYY
+780 Q
-791 GDFSSILV
+791 
-799 MNRGVHE
+799 
-806 PLEEFVFQQVLKR
+806 PLESGDQQISAMR
-819 LSVAPNMLELGAYW
+819 
-833 GHYSMWLKILHPNAT
+833 
-848 VILVEPESQNIKVGK
+848 SQ
-863 KNFKLNGIEGQF
+863 
-875 LQNFVGKGYFSVDKY
+875 
-890 LRDNYIKKLSILH
+890 
-903 SDIQGY
+903 
-909 EVEMLSDCSFSL
+909 
-921 SNANIDYL
+921 
-929 FISTHSQDL
+929 T
-938 HYEVIQKLKHFSYR
+938 
-952 VEVSSDFD
+952 
-960 QTTSYDGFIFASSP
+960 
-974 LVSPVFTNFTPMS
+974 
-987 RLEIIKSSPENLI
+987 
-1000 DYLNALRNVETQS
+1000 ETQS

-1026 PQMTSEDC
+1026 PQMTSEAC

-1151 EYLEKILAAEN
+1151 EYLEKILVAEN

-1276 WTQARPENPFTYVPY
+1276 WTQAKPENPFTYVPY

-1310 LAQGDWFEAEM
+1310 LAQKDWFEAEM

-1389 ASDHC
+1389 ASDYC

-1415 PNYDLANTVTI
+1415 PSSDSANTVTI

-1449 AEGHEIKVL
+1449 AEGHEIQVL

>member
-27 RKISGADDYSSQSWG
+27 RKLSGADDYSSQSWG

-84 NTQGKSQLY
+84 NIQGKSQLY
-93 VTKDK
+93 VTKEK
-98 ACSSLYEPNHSYVSR
+98 MCSSLYEPNHSYVSR
-113 FRSSLPEFLTLD
+113 FPNFLPEFLTLD

-219 FPVEIKAGVP
+219 FPVEIKAGIP
-229 QYLAAQMLWG
+229 QYLSGQLLWS

-247 IGQSSPVS
+247 LSQSSSVS

-304 LKGNTSNNMA
+304 LRGNTSNNIT
-314 ELTIPQP
+314 ELTIPQS

-351 IAPIIKHHDRQKFE
+351 IAPIIKHHDHQKFE
-365 IYCYGEIRK
+365 IYCYGEIQK

-393 GLTDAEVI
+393 VLTDEQVI
-401 EQIKQDQIDILIDLA
+401 EQIKQDRIDILIDLA
-416 GHTEDNRLPIFFSK
+416 GHTDDNRLPIFFSK

-455 DHHLHPVDTEEKTS
+455 DHHLHPLDTEEKTS

-477 CYVAYQPSPEAL
+477 CYVAYQPSSEAL

-544 TEEKQSVELFLQEQG
+544 PEEKQSVELFLQEQG
-559 LNLEQVELIDSPT
+559 FNLEQVELIDSPT

-655 IASLRTS
+655 IAQLRTS

-668 HSELGDIQ
+668 KSQLGDIE
-676 GLTLALEACFQSLVN
+676 GLTLALENAYQQMWKKLE
-691 STLAA
+691 
-696 QVDRFEDEFDNP
+696 QE
-708 HENLNKIALPIP
+708 KI
-720 PKITSAISDT
+720 
-730 SIIDLLKKARADD
+730 
-743 FSARF
+743 
-748 REIIS
+748 
-753 DPLNLVIKRDTRA
+753 
-766 GIVDGNFVYLHNGI
+766 
-780 KVPFKGQDAYY
+780 Q
-791 GDFSSILV
+791 
-799 MNRGVHE
+799 
-806 PLEEFVFQQVLKR
+806 PLESGDQQISAMR
-819 LSVAPNMLELGAYW
+819 
-833 GHYSMWLKILHPNAT
+833 
-848 VILVEPESQNIKVGK
+848 SQ
-863 KNFKLNGIEGQF
+863 
-875 LQNFVGKGYFSVDKY
+875 
-890 LRDNYIKKLSILH
+890 
-903 SDIQGY
+903 
-909 EVEMLSDCSFSL
+909 
-921 SNANIDYL
+921 
-929 FISTHSQDL
+929 T
-938 HYEVIQKLKHFSYR
+938 
-952 VEVSSDFD
+952 
-960 QTTSYDGFIFASSP
+960 
-974 LVSPVFTNFTPMS
+974 
-987 RLEIIKSSPENLI
+987 
-1000 DYLNALRNVETQS
+1000 ETQS

-1026 PQMTSEDC
+1026 PQMTSEAC

-1151 EYLEKILAAEN
+1151 EYLEKILVAEN

-1276 WTQARPENPFTYVPY
+1276 WTQAKPENPFTYVPY

-1310 LAQGDWFEAEM
+1310 LAQKDWFEAEM

-1389 ASDHC
+1389 ASDYC

>member
-93 VTKDK
+93 VTKEK
-98 ACSSLYEPNHSYVSR
+98 MCSSLYEPNHSYVSR
-113 FRSSLPEFLTLD
+113 FRNFLPEFLTLD

-219 FPVEIKAGVP
+219 FPVEIKSAIP
-229 QYLAAQMLWG
+229 QYLSGQLLWS

-247 IGQSSPVS
+247 IGQSSSVS

-304 LKGNTSNNMA
+304 LRGNTSNNMA
-314 ELTIPQP
+314 ELTIPQS

-351 IAPIIKHHDRQKFE
+351 IAPIIKHHDHQKFE
-365 IYCYGEIRK
+365 IYCYGEIQK

-393 GLTDAEVI
+393 GLTDEQVI
-401 EQIKQDQIDILIDLA
+401 EQIKQDRIDILIDLA
-416 GHTEDNRLPIFFSK
+416 GHTDDNRLPIFFSK

-455 DHHLHPVDTEEKTS
+455 DHHLHPLDTEEKTS

-559 LNLEQVELIDSPT
+559 FNLEQVELIDSPT
-572 LAEDYFALY
+572 LAEDYFTLY

-624 LLQAIGLGDWIAHS
+624 LLQAIGLEDWIAHS

-655 IASLRTS
+655 IAQLRTS

-668 HSELGDIQ
+668 KSQLGDIE
-676 GLTLALEACFQSLVN
+676 GLTLALENAYQQMWKKLE
-691 STLAA
+691 
-696 QVDRFEDEFDNP
+696 QE
-708 HENLNKIALPIP
+708 KI
-720 PKITSAISDT
+720 
-730 SIIDLLKKARADD
+730 
-743 FSARF
+743 
-748 REIIS
+748 
-753 DPLNLVIKRDTRA
+753 
-766 GIVDGNFVYLHNGI
+766 
-780 KVPFKGQDAYY
+780 Q
-791 GDFSSILV
+791 
-799 MNRGVHE
+799 
-806 PLEEFVFQQVLKR
+806 PLESGDQQISAMR
-819 LSVAPNMLELGAYW
+819 
-833 GHYSMWLKILHPNAT
+833 
-848 VILVEPESQNIKVGK
+848 SQ
-863 KNFKLNGIEGQF
+863 
-875 LQNFVGKGYFSVDKY
+875 
-890 LRDNYIKKLSILH
+890 
-903 SDIQGY
+903 
-909 EVEMLSDCSFSL
+909 
-921 SNANIDYL
+921 
-929 FISTHSQDL
+929 T
-938 HYEVIQKLKHFSYR
+938 
-952 VEVSSDFD
+952 
-960 QTTSYDGFIFASSP
+960 
-974 LVSPVFTNFTPMS
+974 
-987 RLEIIKSSPENLI
+987 
-1000 DYLNALRNVETQS
+1000 ETQS

-1026 PQMTSEDC
+1026 PQMTSEAC

-1310 LAQGDWFEAEM
+1310 LAQKDWFEAEM

-1389 ASDHC
+1389 ASDYC

>member
-27 RKISGADDYSSQSWG
+27 RKLSGADDYSSQSWG

-93 VTKDK
+93 VTKEK
-98 ACSSLYEPNHSYVSR
+98 MCSSLYEPNHSYVSR
-113 FRSSLPEFLTLD
+113 FPNFLPEFLTLD
-125 YVSEIET
+125 YISEIET

-143 IDTIDF
+143 VDSIDF

-219 FPVEIKAGVP
+219 FPVEIKAGIP
-229 QYLAAQMLWG
+229 QYLSGQLLWS

-247 IGQSSPVS
+247 LSQPSSVS

-304 LKGNTSNNMA
+304 LRGNTSNNIT
-314 ELTIPQP
+314 ELTIPQS

-351 IAPIIKHHDRQKFE
+351 IAPIIKHHDHQKFE
-365 IYCYGEIRK
+365 IYCYGEIKK

-382 QSSCDHWRSTL
+382 KASCDHWRSTL

-416 GHTEDNRLPIFFSK
+416 GHTDDNRLPIFFSK

-544 TEEKQSVELFLQEQG
+544 PEEKQSVELFLQEQG
-559 LNLEQVELIDSPT
+559 FNLEQVELIDSPT

-624 LLQAIGLGDWIAHS
+624 LLQAIGLEDWIAHS

-655 IASLRTS
+655 IAQLRTS

-668 HSELGDIQ
+668 KSQLGDVE
-676 GLTLALEACFQSLVN
+676 GLTLALENAYQQMWKKLE
-691 STLAA
+691 
-696 QVDRFEDEFDNP
+696 QE
-708 HENLNKIALPIP
+708 KI
-720 PKITSAISDT
+720 
-730 SIIDLLKKARADD
+730 
-743 FSARF
+743 
-748 REIIS
+748 
-753 DPLNLVIKRDTRA
+753 
-766 GIVDGNFVYLHNGI
+766 
-780 KVPFKGQDAYY
+780 Q
-791 GDFSSILV
+791 
-799 MNRGVHE
+799 
-806 PLEEFVFQQVLKR
+806 PLESGDQQISAMR
-819 LSVAPNMLELGAYW
+819 
-833 GHYSMWLKILHPNAT
+833 
-848 VILVEPESQNIKVGK
+848 SQ
-863 KNFKLNGIEGQF
+863 
-875 LQNFVGKGYFSVDKY
+875 
-890 LRDNYIKKLSILH
+890 
-903 SDIQGY
+903 
-909 EVEMLSDCSFSL
+909 
-921 SNANIDYL
+921 
-929 FISTHSQDL
+929 T
-938 HYEVIQKLKHFSYR
+938 
-952 VEVSSDFD
+952 
-960 QTTSYDGFIFASSP
+960 
-974 LVSPVFTNFTPMS
+974 
-987 RLEIIKSSPENLI
+987 
-1000 DYLNALRNVETQS
+1000 ETQS

-1026 PQMTSEDC
+1026 PQMTSEAC

-1480 HGSNGAIMEYIQA
+1480 HGSNGAIMQYIQA

>member
-27 RKISGADDYSSQSWG
+27 RKSSEADDYSSQSWG

-84 NTQGKSQLY
+84 NIQGKSQLY
-93 VTKDK
+93 VTKEK
-98 ACSSLYEPNHSYVSR
+98 MCSSLYEPNHSYVSR
-113 FRSSLPEFLTLD
+113 FRNFLPEFLTLD

-196 NHLRQQGF
+196 SHLRQQGF
-204 FLQGFKGLHCISKKS
+204 FLQELKELVWISKKS
-219 FPVEIKAGVP
+219 FPGLGYNKTSLPPELKAGVP
-229 QYLAAQMLWG
+229 QHFSGQLLWG

-304 LKGNTSNNMA
+304 LRGNTSNNIT
-314 ELTIPQP
+314 ELTIPQS

-351 IAPIIKHHDRQKFE
+351 IAPIIKHHDHQKFE
-365 IYCYGEIRK
+365 IYCYGEIKK

-382 QSSCDHWRSTL
+382 KASCDHWRSTL

-416 GHTEDNRLPIFFSK
+416 GHTDDNRLPIFFSK

-544 TEEKQSVELFLQEQG
+544 PEEKQSVELFLQEQG
-559 LNLEQVELIDSPT
+559 FNLEQVELIDSPT

-624 LLQAIGLGDWIAHS
+624 LLQAISLGDWIAHS

-655 IASLRTS
+655 IAQLRTS

-668 HSELGDIQ
+668 KSQLGDIE
-676 GLTLALEACFQSLVN
+676 GLTLALENAYQQMWKKLE
-691 STLAA
+691 
-696 QVDRFEDEFDNP
+696 QE
-708 HENLNKIALPIP
+708 KI
-720 PKITSAISDT
+720 
-730 SIIDLLKKARADD
+730 
-743 FSARF
+743 
-748 REIIS
+748 
-753 DPLNLVIKRDTRA
+753 
-766 GIVDGNFVYLHNGI
+766 
-780 KVPFKGQDAYY
+780 Q
-791 GDFSSILV
+791 
-799 MNRGVHE
+799 
-806 PLEEFVFQQVLKR
+806 PLESGDQQISAMR
-819 LSVAPNMLELGAYW
+819 
-833 GHYSMWLKILHPNAT
+833 
-848 VILVEPESQNIKVGK
+848 SQ
-863 KNFKLNGIEGQF
+863 
-875 LQNFVGKGYFSVDKY
+875 
-890 LRDNYIKKLSILH
+890 
-903 SDIQGY
+903 
-909 EVEMLSDCSFSL
+909 
-921 SNANIDYL
+921 
-929 FISTHSQDL
+929 T
-938 HYEVIQKLKHFSYR
+938 
-952 VEVSSDFD
+952 
-960 QTTSYDGFIFASSP
+960 
-974 LVSPVFTNFTPMS
+974 
-987 RLEIIKSSPENLI
+987 
-1000 DYLNALRNVETQS
+1000 ETQS

-1026 PQMTSEDC
+1026 PQMTSEAC

-1310 LAQGDWFEAEM
+1310 LAQKDWFEAEM

>member
-27 RKISGADDYSSQSWG
+27 RKLSGADDYSSQSWG

-93 VTKDK
+93 VTKEK
-98 ACSSLYEPNHSYVSR
+98 MCSSLYEPNHSYVSR
-113 FRSSLPEFLTLD
+113 FPNFLPEFLTLD
-125 YVSEIET
+125 YISEIET

-143 IDTIDF
+143 VDSIDF

-219 FPVEIKAGVP
+219 FPVEIKAGIP
-229 QYLAAQMLWG
+229 QYLSGQLLWS

-247 IGQSSPVS
+247 LSQPSSVS

-304 LKGNTSNNMA
+304 LRGNTSNNIT
-314 ELTIPQP
+314 ELTIPQS

-351 IAPIIKHHDRQKFE
+351 IAPIIKHHDHQKFE
-365 IYCYGEIRK
+365 IYCYGEIKK

-382 QSSCDHWRSTL
+382 KASCDHWRSTL

-416 GHTEDNRLPIFFSK
+416 GHTDDNRLPIFFSK

-544 TEEKQSVELFLQEQG
+544 PEEKQSVELFLQEQG

-655 IASLRTS
+655 IAQLRTS

-668 HSELGDIQ
+668 KSQLGDIE
-676 GLTLALEACFQSLVN
+676 GLTLALENAYQQMWKKLE
-691 STLAA
+691 
-696 QVDRFEDEFDNP
+696 QE
-708 HENLNKIALPIP
+708 KI
-720 PKITSAISDT
+720 
-730 SIIDLLKKARADD
+730 
-743 FSARF
+743 
-748 REIIS
+748 
-753 DPLNLVIKRDTRA
+753 
-766 GIVDGNFVYLHNGI
+766 
-780 KVPFKGQDAYY
+780 Q
-791 GDFSSILV
+791 
-799 MNRGVHE
+799 
-806 PLEEFVFQQVLKR
+806 PLESGDQQISAMR
-819 LSVAPNMLELGAYW
+819 
-833 GHYSMWLKILHPNAT
+833 
-848 VILVEPESQNIKVGK
+848 SQ
-863 KNFKLNGIEGQF
+863 
-875 LQNFVGKGYFSVDKY
+875 
-890 LRDNYIKKLSILH
+890 
-903 SDIQGY
+903 
-909 EVEMLSDCSFSL
+909 
-921 SNANIDYL
+921 
-929 FISTHSQDL
+929 T
-938 HYEVIQKLKHFSYR
+938 
-952 VEVSSDFD
+952 
-960 QTTSYDGFIFASSP
+960 
-974 LVSPVFTNFTPMS
+974 
-987 RLEIIKSSPENLI
+987 
-1000 DYLNALRNVETQS
+1000 ETQS

-1480 HGSNGAIMEYIQA
+1480 HGSNGAIMQYIQA

>member
-27 RKISGADDYSSQSWG
+27 RKLSGADDYSSQSWG

-196 NHLRQQGF
+196 SHLRQQGF
-204 FLQGFKGLHCISKKS
+204 FLQELKELVWMSKKS
-219 FPVEIKAGVP
+219 FPGLGYNKTSLPPELKAGVLQHFSGQP
-229 QYLAAQMLWG
+229 LWG

-304 LKGNTSNNMA
+304 LRGNTSNNIT
-314 ELTIPQP
+314 ELTIPQS
-321 NIPNQ
+321 NISNQ

-351 IAPIIKHHDRQKFE
+351 IAPIIKHHDHQKFE
-365 IYCYGEIRK
+365 IYCYGEIKK

-382 QSSCDHWRSTL
+382 KASCDHWRSTL
-393 GLTDAEVI
+393 GLTDAEII

-416 GHTEDNRLPIFFSK
+416 GHTDDNRLPIFFSK

-544 TEEKQSVELFLQEQG
+544 PEEKQSVELFLQEQG
-559 LNLEQVELIDSPT
+559 FNLEQVELIDSPT

-624 LLQAIGLGDWIAHS
+624 LLQAIGLEDWIAHS

-655 IASLRTS
+655 IAQLRTS

-668 HSELGDIQ
+668 KSQLGDVE
-676 GLTLALEACFQSLVN
+676 GLTLALENAYQQMWKKLE
-691 STLAA
+691 
-696 QVDRFEDEFDNP
+696 QE
-708 HENLNKIALPIP
+708 KI
-720 PKITSAISDT
+720 
-730 SIIDLLKKARADD
+730 
-743 FSARF
+743 
-748 REIIS
+748 
-753 DPLNLVIKRDTRA
+753 
-766 GIVDGNFVYLHNGI
+766 
-780 KVPFKGQDAYY
+780 Q
-791 GDFSSILV
+791 
-799 MNRGVHE
+799 
-806 PLEEFVFQQVLKR
+806 PLESGDQQISAMR
-819 LSVAPNMLELGAYW
+819 
-833 GHYSMWLKILHPNAT
+833 
-848 VILVEPESQNIKVGK
+848 SQ
-863 KNFKLNGIEGQF
+863 
-875 LQNFVGKGYFSVDKY
+875 
-890 LRDNYIKKLSILH
+890 
-903 SDIQGY
+903 
-909 EVEMLSDCSFSL
+909 
-921 SNANIDYL
+921 
-929 FISTHSQDL
+929 T
-938 HYEVIQKLKHFSYR
+938 
-952 VEVSSDFD
+952 
-960 QTTSYDGFIFASSP
+960 
-974 LVSPVFTNFTPMS
+974 
-987 RLEIIKSSPENLI
+987 
-1000 DYLNALRNVETQS
+1000 ETQS

-1026 PQMTSEDC
+1026 PQMTSEAC

-1480 HGSNGAIMEYIQA
+1480 HGSNGAIMQYIQA